1 MKQRRRVWSICL
13 VIALVFSSVFTW
25 NEPALTVY
33 ASETKTEQIVV
44 YVAAQGKSSDGTKT
58 VSIGKTPLQLDKGT
72 YASEAVE
79 KVLRTS
85 KYKDNYDIQDTGL
98 GPFLESINGMGTK
111 PAGENWY
118 YWSFYVNGQYSMV
131 GLGSY
136 ELQDGDQ
143 ISLIY
148 SYDDPSNE
156 AAVFAD
162 NASLNPETAAV
173 ESAEASMKQ
182 AQAIAAKEIYNKYFA
197 GENEHI
203 PGLGSVNELYAV
215 FSLARAGFE
224 APEFYGKVKY
234 KLTRQ
239 LKELATEG
247 TTYDAV
253 TKTNITEETFSSKKV
268 PEQNYAFVVLAMT
281 ALGMDARTT
290 GGYDLIEKMASKKLY
305 EADDSY
311 NAEQMMLF
319 AFDSG
324 NYTLPEGENYCT
336 REELV
341 AKIAGNVD
349 KTIAGSIEWN
359 LIDDAVMAVQPLAP
373 YTESASVEKACQ
385 KVIRFAGKMQDTQGY
400 LGDSYDANN
409 AWTTAQ
415 TLTMLGEFGINP
427 MIETENVD
435 FVKNGHTL
443 ADAILEFVDLDQEK
457 MSDVVMNYSPEQIL
471 RGITS
476 FVYAA
481 ENAGET
487 VYRVKTVPEAKV
499 PSEPFEDEKPQP
511 DASATPSA
519 APSTAPSANPSTAP
533 SVSPSAAPSVS
544 PSEAPSTSPSTA
556 PSANPSAAPSVAP
569 STSPSTAPS
578 ANPSTAPST
587 APSTSPSTAPSANP
601 STAPS
606 ANPSAAPS
614 ASPVAADG
622 TDKTVSKKNP
632 AKKIVASKK
641 KVNTK
646 KGKTVKIVIKVTAEN
661 PKKAT
666 TDAVKVTGKK
676 IKVKK
681 ITKKA
686 GKITIKVKALKKGK
700 QVVKV
705 KVGKAST
712 KVTLKIR

>member
-25 NEPALTVY
+25 NEPALTAY
-33 ASETKTEQIVV
+33 ASEAETEQIVV
-44 YVAAQGKSSDGTKT
+44 YVAAQGKSSDETKT

-85 KYKDNYDIQDTGL
+85 EYKDNYDIQDTGY
-98 GPFLESINGMGTK
+98 GPYLESINGMKTEQ
-111 PAGENWY
+111 AGENWY
-118 YWSFYVNGQYSMV
+118 YWSFYVNGQYSTL

-197 GENEHI
+197 GENAHI
-203 PGLGSVNELYAV
+203 PGLGNVNELYAV

-234 KLTRQ
+234 KLTHQ
-239 LKELATEG
+239 LEDLATKG

-253 TKTNITEETFSSKKV
+253 TKKDITEDIFSSEKAS
-268 PEQNYAFVVLAMT
+268 EQNLSFVVLTLT
-281 ALGMDARTT
+281 ALGVDVQDTQKT
-290 GGYDLIEKMASKKLY
+290 GGYDLLKKMALKSTY
-305 EADDSY
+305 DVSVY
-311 NAEQMMLF
+311 NRDAMMLF
-319 AFDSG
+319 ALASG
-324 NYTLPEGENYCT
+324 NYKLPEGEEYCT
-336 REELV
+336 QDEIVSNV
-341 AKIAGNVD
+341 AEYTD
-349 KTIAGSIEWN
+349 MSIEISIEDGI
-359 LIDDAVMAVQPLAP
+359 IDEAIMAIQPLAS
-373 YTESASVEKACQ
+373 YTDKASVQKACR
-385 KVIRFAGKMQDTQGY
+385 KVIRFAGKMQDINGNFAESKDDNV
-400 LGDSYDANN
+400 L
-409 AWTTAQ
+409 TTAQ
-415 TLTMLGEFGINP
+415 TLTALGEFGINP
-427 MIETENVD
+427 LVETGDVD

-443 ADAILEFVDLDQEK
+443 TDTILENVDFDQEK
-457 MSDVVMNYSPEQIL
+457 MSDVVMSYSPEQIL

-481 ENAGET
+481 ENTGET
-487 VYRVKTVPEAKV
+487 LYQVKTAAKTKEIT
-499 PSEPFEDEKPQP
+499 EPFEDEKPQP

-519 APSTAPSANPSTAP
+519 APSAVPSTGPSAAPSTKPSANPSTAP
-533 SVSPSAAPSVS
+533 SVSPS
-544 PSEAPSTSPSTA
+544 T
-556 PSANPSAAPSVAP
+556 
-569 STSPSTAPS
+569 
-578 ANPSTAPST
+578 
-587 APSTSPSTAPSANP
+587 
-601 STAPS
+601 
-606 ANPSAAPS
+606 APS

-622 TDKTVSKKNP
+622 TDKSVSKKNP

-646 KGKTVKIVIKVTAEN
+646 KGKTVKLVIKVTAEN

-712 KVTLKIR
+712 KVTLNIR

>member
-1 MKQRRRVWSICL
+1 MRQRKKVWSICL
-13 VIALVFSSVFTW
+13 VIALVFSSIFTW
-25 NEPALTVY
+25 NEPALTAY
-33 ASETKTEQIVV
+33 ASETKTEKIVV
-44 YVAAQGKSSDGTKT
+44 YVAAQGKSLDGTKT
-58 VSIGKTPLQLDKGT
+58 VAIDKTPVQVDKGT
-72 YASEAVE
+72 NAAAAVKAVLDASD
-79 KVLRTS
+79 
-85 KYKDNYDIQDTGL
+85 YKDNYDIPDTGY
-98 GPFLESINGMGTK
+98 GPYLESINGMGTEQ
-111 PAGENWY
+111 AGKNWY
-118 YWSFYVNGQYSMV
+118 YWSFYVNGQYSNV
-131 GLGSY
+131 GMGSY
-136 ELQDGDQ
+136 VLQEGDQ

-148 SYDDPSNE
+148 TYDDLSTE
-156 AAVFAD
+156 ASVFAD
-162 NASLNPETAAV
+162 DTSLNPETPAV
-173 ESAEASMKQ
+173 ESAEASMKK
-182 AQAIAAKEIYNKYFA
+182 AQGIAAKEIYNSYFA
-197 GENEHI
+197 DGHI

-305 EADDSY
+305 EADNSY

-324 NYTLPEGENYCT
+324 DYALPEGENYCT

-349 KTIAGSIEWN
+349 ETIAGSIEWD
-359 LIDDAVMAVQPLAP
+359 LIDGAVMAVQPLAP

-385 KVIRFAGKMQDTQGY
+385 KVIRFAGKMQDIQGY

-415 TLTMLGEFGINP
+415 TLTMLGEFGIHP
-427 MIETENVD
+427 MIETESVD

-457 MSDVVMNYSPEQIL
+457 LSASVMNYSPEQIL
-471 RGITS
+471 RGTTS

-499 PSEPFEDEKPQP
+499 PSEPFEEERPQP
-511 DASATPSA
+511 DPSATPSA
-519 APSTAPSANPSTAP
+519 TP
-533 SVSPSAAPSVS
+533 SVSPSAAPSAT
-544 PSEAPSTSPSTA
+544 PD
-556 PSANPSAAPSVAP
+556 ANPSVIVLSETPAA
-569 STSPSTAPS
+569 
-578 ANPSTAPST
+578 
-587 APSTSPSTAPSANP
+587 
-601 STAPS
+601 
-606 ANPSAAPS
+606 
-614 ASPVAADG
+614 
-622 TDKTVSKKNP
+622 KKNP
-632 AKKIVASKK
+632 AKKIVAVKK
-641 KVNTK
+641 KINAK
-646 KGKTVKIVIKVTAEN
+646 KGKTVKIVIKVAAKN
-661 PKKAT
+661 PKKVT
-666 TDAVKVTGKK
+666 TDAVKVSGKK

-700 QVVKV
+700 RIVKI

-712 KVTLKIR
+712 KVTLNVR

>member
-1 MKQRRRVWSICL
+1 MRQRKKVWSICL
-13 VIALVFSSVFTW
+13 VIALVFSSIFTW
-25 NEPALTVY
+25 NEPALTAY
-33 ASETKTEQIVV
+33 ASETKTEKIVV
-44 YVAAQGKSSDGTKT
+44 YVAAQGKSLDGTKT
-58 VSIGKTPLQLDKGT
+58 VAIDKTPVQVDKGT
-72 YASEAVE
+72 NAAAAVKAVLDASD
-79 KVLRTS
+79 
-85 KYKDNYDIQDTGL
+85 YKDNYDIPDTGY
-98 GPFLESINGMGTK
+98 GPYLESINGMGTEQ
-111 PAGENWY
+111 AGKNWY
-118 YWSFYVNGQYSMV
+118 YWSFYVNGQYSNV
-131 GLGSY
+131 GMGSY
-136 ELQDGDQ
+136 VLQDGDQ
-143 ISLIY
+143 ISMIY
-148 SYDDPSNE
+148 TYDDLSTE
-156 AAVFAD
+156 ASVFAD
-162 NASLNPETAAV
+162 DTSLNPETPAV
-173 ESAEASMKQ
+173 ESAEASMKK
-182 AQAIAAKEIYNKYFA
+182 AQGIAAKEIYNSYFA
-197 GENEHI
+197 DGHI

-253 TKTNITEETFSSKKV
+253 TKTNITEETFSSKKAS
-268 PEQNYAFVVLAMT
+268 EQSFAYVVLAMT

-305 EADDSY
+305 EADNSY

-324 NYTLPEGENYCT
+324 KYTLPEGENYCT

-349 KTIAGSIEWN
+349 ETIAGSIEWD
-359 LIDDAVMAVQPLAP
+359 LIDGAVMAVQPLAA
-373 YTESASVEKACQ
+373 YTEDASVQKACQ

-415 TLTMLGEFGINP
+415 TLTMLGEFGIHP

-457 MSDVVMNYSPEQIL
+457 LSASVMNYSPEQIL

-499 PSEPFEDEKPQP
+499 PSEPFEEERPQP
-511 DASATPSA
+511 DPSATPSATPSASPSA
-519 APSTAPSANPSTAP
+519 APSTNPSAVP
-533 SVSPSAAPSVS
+533 SVSPSAAPSAT
-544 PSEAPSTSPSTA
+544 PD
-556 PSANPSAAPSVAP
+556 ANPSVIVLSETPAA
-569 STSPSTAPS
+569 
-578 ANPSTAPST
+578 
-587 APSTSPSTAPSANP
+587 
-601 STAPS
+601 
-606 ANPSAAPS
+606 
-614 ASPVAADG
+614 
-622 TDKTVSKKNP
+622 KKNP
-632 AKKIVASKK
+632 AKKIVAAKK
-641 KVNTK
+641 KINTK
-646 KGKTVKIVIKVTAEN
+646 KGKTVKIVIKVAAKN
-661 PKKAT
+661 PKKVT
-666 TDAVKVTGKK
+666 TDAVKVSGKK

-700 QVVKV
+700 RIVKI

-712 KVTLKIR
+712 KVTLNVR

>member
-1 MKQRRRVWSICL
+1 MRQRKKVWSICL
-13 VIALVFSSVFTW
+13 VIALVFSSIFTW
-25 NEPALTVY
+25 NEPALTAY
-33 ASETKTEQIVV
+33 ASETKTEKIVV
-44 YVAAQGKSSDGTKT
+44 YVAAQGKSLDGTKT
-58 VSIGKTPLQLDKGT
+58 VAIDKTPVQVDKGT
-72 YASEAVE
+72 NAAAAVKAVLDASD
-79 KVLRTS
+79 
-85 KYKDNYDIQDTGL
+85 YKDNYDIPDTGY
-98 GPFLESINGMGTK
+98 GPYLESINGMGTEQ
-111 PAGENWY
+111 AGKNWY
-118 YWSFYVNGQYSMV
+118 YWSFYVNGQYSNV
-131 GLGSY
+131 GMGSY
-136 ELQDGDQ
+136 VLQEGDQ

-148 SYDDPSNE
+148 TYDDLSTE
-156 AAVFAD
+156 ASVFAD
-162 NASLNPETAAV
+162 DTSLNPETPAV
-173 ESAEASMKQ
+173 ESAEASMKK
-182 AQAIAAKEIYNKYFA
+182 AQGIAAKEIYNSYFA
-197 GENEHI
+197 DGHI

-305 EADDSY
+305 EADNSY

-324 NYTLPEGENYCT
+324 DYALPEGENYCT

-349 KTIAGSIEWN
+349 ETIAGSIEWD
-359 LIDDAVMAVQPLAP
+359 LIDGAVMAVQPLAP

-385 KVIRFAGKMQDTQGY
+385 KVIRFAGKMQDIQGY

-415 TLTMLGEFGINP
+415 TLTMLGEFGIHP

-457 MSDVVMNYSPEQIL
+457 LSASVMNYSPEQIL

-499 PSEPFEDEKPQP
+499 PSEPFEDERPQP
-511 DASATPSA
+511 DPSATPSA
-519 APSTAPSANPSTAP
+519 TP
-533 SVSPSAAPSVS
+533 SVSPSAAPSAT
-544 PSEAPSTSPSTA
+544 PD
-556 PSANPSAAPSVAP
+556 ANPSVIVLSETPAA
-569 STSPSTAPS
+569 
-578 ANPSTAPST
+578 
-587 APSTSPSTAPSANP
+587 
-601 STAPS
+601 
-606 ANPSAAPS
+606 
-614 ASPVAADG
+614 
-622 TDKTVSKKNP
+622 KKNP
-632 AKKIVASKK
+632 TKKIVAVKK
-641 KVNTK
+641 KINAK
-646 KGKTVKIVIKVTAEN
+646 KGKTVKIVIKVTAKD
-661 PKKAT
+661 PKKVT
-666 TDAVKVTGKK
+666 TDAVKVSGKK

-700 QVVKV
+700 RIVKI

-712 KVTLKIR
+712 KVTLNVR

>member
-1 MKQRRRVWSICL
+1 MKQRKKVWSICL
-13 VIALVFSSVFTW
+13 VIALVFSSIFTW
-25 NEPALTVY
+25 NEPALTAY
-33 ASETKTEQIVV
+33 ASETKTEKIVV
-44 YVAAQGKSSDGTKT
+44 YVAAQGKSLDGTKT
-58 VSIGKTPLQLDKGT
+58 VAIDKTPVQVDKGT
-72 YASEAVE
+72 NAAAAVKAVLDASD
-79 KVLRTS
+79 
-85 KYKDNYDIQDTGL
+85 YKDNYDIPDTGY
-98 GPFLESINGMGTK
+98 GPYLESINGMGTEQ
-111 PAGENWY
+111 AGKNWY
-118 YWSFYVNGQYSMV
+118 YWSFYVNGQYSNV
-131 GLGSY
+131 GMGSY
-136 ELQDGDQ
+136 VLQEGDQ

-148 SYDDPSNE
+148 TYDDLSTE
-156 AAVFAD
+156 ASVFAD
-162 NASLNPETAAV
+162 DTSLNPETPAV
-173 ESAEASMKQ
+173 ESAEASMKK
-182 AQAIAAKEIYNKYFA
+182 AQGIAAKEIYNSYFA
-197 GENEHI
+197 DGHI

-290 GGYDLIEKMASKKLY
+290 GGYDLIEKMASKKFY
-305 EADDSY
+305 EADNSY

-349 KTIAGSIEWN
+349 ETIAGSIEWD
-359 LIDDAVMAVQPLAP
+359 LIDGAVMAVQPLAA
-373 YTESASVEKACQ
+373 YTEDASVQKACQ

-415 TLTMLGEFGINP
+415 TLTMLGEFGIHP

-457 MSDVVMNYSPEQIL
+457 LSASVMNYSPEQIL

-499 PSEPFEDEKPQP
+499 PSEPFEEERPQP
-511 DASATPSA
+511 DPSATPSATPSASPSA
-519 APSTAPSANPSTAP
+519 APSTNPSAVP
-533 SVSPSAAPSVS
+533 SVSPSAAPSAT
-544 PSEAPSTSPSTA
+544 PD
-556 PSANPSAAPSVAP
+556 ANPSVIVLSETPAA
-569 STSPSTAPS
+569 
-578 ANPSTAPST
+578 
-587 APSTSPSTAPSANP
+587 
-601 STAPS
+601 
-606 ANPSAAPS
+606 
-614 ASPVAADG
+614 
-622 TDKTVSKKNP
+622 KKNP
-632 AKKIVASKK
+632 AKKIVAAKK
-641 KVNTK
+641 KINAK
-646 KGKTVKIVIKVTAEN
+646 KGKTVKIVIKVTAKN
-661 PKKAT
+661 PKKVT
-666 TDAVKVTGKK
+666 TDAVKVSGKK

-686 GKITIKVKALKKGK
+686 GKIMIKVKALKKGK
-700 QVVKV
+700 RIVKI

-712 KVTLKIR
+712 KVTLNVR

>member
-1 MKQRRRVWSICL
+1 MKQRKKVWSICL
-13 VIALVFSSVFTW
+13 VIALVFSSIFTW
-25 NEPALTVY
+25 NEPALTAY
-33 ASETKTEQIVV
+33 ASETKTEKIVV
-44 YVAAQGKSSDGTKT
+44 YVAAQGKSLDGTKT
-58 VSIGKTPLQLDKGT
+58 VAIDKTPVQVDKGT
-72 YASEAVE
+72 NAAAAVKAVLDASD
-79 KVLRTS
+79 
-85 KYKDNYDIQDTGL
+85 YKDNYDIPDTGY
-98 GPFLESINGMGTK
+98 GPYLESINGMGTEQ
-111 PAGENWY
+111 AGKNWY
-118 YWSFYVNGQYSMV
+118 YWSFCVNGQYSNV
-131 GLGSY
+131 GMGSY
-136 ELQDGDQ
+136 VLQEGDQ

-148 SYDDPSNE
+148 TYDDLSTE
-156 AAVFAD
+156 ASVFAD
-162 NASLNPETAAV
+162 DTSLNPETPAV
-173 ESAEASMKQ
+173 ESAEASMKK
-182 AQAIAAKEIYNKYFA
+182 AQGIAAKEIYNSYFA
-197 GENEHI
+197 DGHI

-305 EADDSY
+305 EADNSY

-349 KTIAGSIEWN
+349 ETIAGSIEWD
-359 LIDDAVMAVQPLAP
+359 LIDGAVMAVQPLAA
-373 YTESASVEKACQ
+373 YTEDASVQKACQ

-415 TLTMLGEFGINP
+415 TLTMLGEFGIHP

-457 MSDVVMNYSPEQIL
+457 LSASVMNYSPEQIL

-499 PSEPFEDEKPQP
+499 PSEPFEEERPQP
-511 DASATPSA
+511 DPSATPSATPSASPSA
-519 APSTAPSANPSTAP
+519 APSTNPSAVP
-533 SVSPSAAPSVS
+533 SVSPSAAPSAT
-544 PSEAPSTSPSTA
+544 PD
-556 PSANPSAAPSVAP
+556 ANPSVIVLSETPAA
-569 STSPSTAPS
+569 
-578 ANPSTAPST
+578 
-587 APSTSPSTAPSANP
+587 
-601 STAPS
+601 
-606 ANPSAAPS
+606 
-614 ASPVAADG
+614 
-622 TDKTVSKKNP
+622 KKNP
-632 AKKIVASKK
+632 AKKIVAAKK
-641 KVNTK
+641 KINTK
-646 KGKTVKIVIKVTAEN
+646 KGKTVKIVIKVAAKN
-661 PKKAT
+661 PKKVT
-666 TDAVKVTGKK
+666 TDAVKVSGKK

-700 QVVKV
+700 RIVKI

-712 KVTLKIR
+712 KVTLNVR

>member
-1 MKQRRRVWSICL
+1 MRQRKKVWSICL
-13 VIALVFSSVFTW
+13 VIALVFSSIFTW
-25 NEPALTVY
+25 NEPALTAY
-33 ASETKTEQIVV
+33 ASETKTEKIVV
-44 YVAAQGKSSDGTKT
+44 YVAAQGKSLDGTKT
-58 VSIGKTPLQLDKGT
+58 VAIDKTPVQVDKGT
-72 YASEAVE
+72 NAAAAVKAVLDASD
-79 KVLRTS
+79 
-85 KYKDNYDIQDTGL
+85 YKDNYDIPDTGY
-98 GPFLESINGMGTK
+98 GPYLESINGMGTEQ
-111 PAGENWY
+111 AGKKWY
-118 YWSFYVNGQYSMV
+118 YWSFYVNGQYSNV
-131 GLGSY
+131 GMGSY
-136 ELQDGDQ
+136 VLQEGDQ

-148 SYDDPSNE
+148 TYDDLSTE
-156 AAVFAD
+156 ASVFAD
-162 NASLNPETAAV
+162 DTSLNPETPAV
-173 ESAEASMKQ
+173 ESAEASMKK
-182 AQAIAAKEIYNKYFA
+182 AQGIAAKEIYNSYFA
-197 GENEHI
+197 DGHI

-253 TKTNITEETFSSKKV
+253 TKTNITEETFSSKKAS
-268 PEQNYAFVVLAMT
+268 EQSFAYVVLAMT

-305 EADDSY
+305 EADNSY

-349 KTIAGSIEWN
+349 ETIAGSIEWD
-359 LIDDAVMAVQPLAP
+359 LIDGAVMAVQPLAA
-373 YTESASVEKACQ
+373 YTEDASVQKACQ

-415 TLTMLGEFGINP
+415 TLTMLGEFGIHP

-457 MSDVVMNYSPEQIL
+457 LSASVMNYSPEQIL

-499 PSEPFEDEKPQP
+499 PSEPFEEERPQP
-511 DASATPSA
+511 DPSATPSATPSASPSA
-519 APSTAPSANPSTAP
+519 APSTNPSAVP
-533 SVSPSAAPSVS
+533 SVSPSAAPSAT
-544 PSEAPSTSPSTA
+544 PD
-556 PSANPSAAPSVAP
+556 ANPSVIVLSETPAA
-569 STSPSTAPS
+569 
-578 ANPSTAPST
+578 
-587 APSTSPSTAPSANP
+587 
-601 STAPS
+601 
-606 ANPSAAPS
+606 
-614 ASPVAADG
+614 
-622 TDKTVSKKNP
+622 KKNP
-632 AKKIVASKK
+632 AKKIVAAKK
-641 KVNTK
+641 KINTK
-646 KGKTVKIVIKVTAEN
+646 KGKTVKIVIKVAAKN
-661 PKKAT
+661 PKKVT
-666 TDAVKVTGKK
+666 TDAVKVSGKK

-700 QVVKV
+700 RIVKI

-712 KVTLKIR
+712 KVTLNVR

>member
-1 MKQRRRVWSICL
+1 MRQRKKVWSICL
-13 VIALVFSSVFTW
+13 VIALVFSSIFTW
-25 NEPALTVY
+25 NEPALTAY
-33 ASETKTEQIVV
+33 ASETKTEKIVV
-44 YVAAQGKSSDGTKT
+44 YVAAQGKSLDGTKT
-58 VSIGKTPLQLDKGT
+58 VAIDKTPVQVDKGT
-72 YASEAVE
+72 NAAAAVKAVLDASD
-79 KVLRTS
+79 
-85 KYKDNYDIQDTGL
+85 YKDNYDIPDTGY
-98 GPFLESINGMGTK
+98 GPYLESINGMGTEQ
-111 PAGENWY
+111 AGKNWY
-118 YWSFYVNGQYSMV
+118 YWSFYVNGQYSNV
-131 GLGSY
+131 GMGSY
-136 ELQDGDQ
+136 VLQEGDQ

-148 SYDDPSNE
+148 TYDDLSTE
-156 AAVFAD
+156 ASVFAD
-162 NASLNPETAAV
+162 DTSLNPETPAV
-173 ESAEASMKQ
+173 ESAEASMKK
-182 AQAIAAKEIYNKYFA
+182 AQGIAAKEIYNSYFA
-197 GENEHI
+197 DGHI

-253 TKTNITEETFSSKKV
+253 TKTNITEETFSTKKAS
-268 PEQNYAFVVLAMT
+268 EQSFAYVVLAMT

-305 EADDSY
+305 EADNSY

-349 KTIAGSIEWN
+349 ETIAGSIEWD
-359 LIDDAVMAVQPLAP
+359 LIDGAVMAVQPLAA
-373 YTESASVEKACQ
+373 YTEDASVQKACQ

-415 TLTMLGEFGINP
+415 TLTMLGEFGIHP

-457 MSDVVMNYSPEQIL
+457 LSASVMNYSPEQIL

-499 PSEPFEDEKPQP
+499 PSEPFEEERPQP
-511 DASATPSA
+511 DPSATPSATPSASPSA
-519 APSTAPSANPSTAP
+519 APSTNPSAVP
-533 SVSPSAAPSVS
+533 SVSPSAAPSAT
-544 PSEAPSTSPSTA
+544 PD
-556 PSANPSAAPSVAP
+556 ANPSVIVLSETPAA
-569 STSPSTAPS
+569 
-578 ANPSTAPST
+578 
-587 APSTSPSTAPSANP
+587 
-601 STAPS
+601 
-606 ANPSAAPS
+606 
-614 ASPVAADG
+614 
-622 TDKTVSKKNP
+622 KKNP
-632 AKKIVASKK
+632 AKKIVAAKK
-641 KVNTK
+641 KINTK
-646 KGKTVKIVIKVTAEN
+646 KGKTVKIVIKVAAKN
-661 PKKAT
+661 PKKVT
-666 TDAVKVTGKK
+666 TDAVKVSGKK

-700 QVVKV
+700 RIVKI

-712 KVTLKIR
+712 KVTLNVR

>member
-1 MKQRRRVWSICL
+1 MRQRKKVWSICL
-13 VIALVFSSVFTW
+13 VIALVFSSIFTW
-25 NEPALTVY
+25 NEPALTAY
-33 ASETKTEQIVV
+33 ASETKTEKIVV
-44 YVAAQGKSSDGTKT
+44 YVAAQGKSLDGTKT
-58 VSIGKTPLQLDKGT
+58 VAIDKTPVQVDKGT
-72 YASEAVE
+72 NAAAAVKAVLDASD
-79 KVLRTS
+79 
-85 KYKDNYDIQDTGL
+85 YKDNYDIPDTGY
-98 GPFLESINGMGTK
+98 GPYLESINGMGTEQ
-111 PAGENWY
+111 AGKNWY
-118 YWSFYVNGQYSMV
+118 YWSFYVNGQYSNV
-131 GLGSY
+131 GMGSY
-136 ELQDGDQ
+136 VLQEGDQ

-148 SYDDPSNE
+148 TYDDLSTE
-156 AAVFAD
+156 ASVFAD
-162 NASLNPETAAV
+162 DTSLNPETPAV
-173 ESAEASMKQ
+173 ESAEASMKK
-182 AQAIAAKEIYNKYFA
+182 AQGIAAKEIYNSYFA
-197 GENEHI
+197 DGHI

-253 TKTNITEETFSSKKV
+253 TKTNITEETFSSKKAS
-268 PEQNYAFVVLAMT
+268 EQSFAYVVLAMT

-305 EADDSY
+305 EADNSY

-349 KTIAGSIEWN
+349 ETIAGSIEWD
-359 LIDDAVMAVQPLAP
+359 LIDGAIMAVQPLAA
-373 YTESASVEKACQ
+373 YTEDASVQKACQ

-415 TLTMLGEFGINP
+415 TLTMLGEFGIHP

-457 MSDVVMNYSPEQIL
+457 LSASVMNYSPEQIL

-499 PSEPFEDEKPQP
+499 PSEPFEEERPQP
-511 DASATPSA
+511 DPSATPSATPSASPSA
-519 APSTAPSANPSTAP
+519 APSTNPSAVP
-533 SVSPSAAPSVS
+533 SVSPSAAPSAT
-544 PSEAPSTSPSTA
+544 PD
-556 PSANPSAAPSVAP
+556 ANPSVIVLSETPAA
-569 STSPSTAPS
+569 
-578 ANPSTAPST
+578 
-587 APSTSPSTAPSANP
+587 
-601 STAPS
+601 
-606 ANPSAAPS
+606 
-614 ASPVAADG
+614 
-622 TDKTVSKKNP
+622 KKNP
-632 AKKIVASKK
+632 AKKIVAAKK
-641 KVNTK
+641 KINTK
-646 KGKTVKIVIKVTAEN
+646 KGKTVKIVIKVAAKN
-661 PKKAT
+661 PKKVT
-666 TDAVKVTGKK
+666 TDAVKVSGKK

-700 QVVKV
+700 RIVKI

-712 KVTLKIR
+712 KVTLNVR

>member
-1 MKQRRRVWSICL
+1 MRQRKKVWSICL
-13 VIALVFSSVFTW
+13 VIALVFSSIFTW
-25 NEPALTVY
+25 NEPALTAY
-33 ASETKTEQIVV
+33 ASEIKTEKIVV
-44 YVAAQGKSSDGTKT
+44 YVAAQGKSLDGTKT
-58 VSIGKTPLQLDKGT
+58 VAIDKTPVQVDKGT
-72 YASEAVE
+72 NAAAAVKAVLDASD
-79 KVLRTS
+79 
-85 KYKDNYDIQDTGL
+85 YKDNYDIPDTGY
-98 GPFLESINGMGTK
+98 GPYLESINGMGTEQ
-111 PAGENWY
+111 AGKNWY
-118 YWSFYVNGQYSMV
+118 YWSFYVNGQYSNV
-131 GLGSY
+131 GMGSY
-136 ELQDGDQ
+136 VLQEGDQ

-148 SYDDPSNE
+148 TYDDLSTE
-156 AAVFAD
+156 ASVFAD
-162 NASLNPETAAV
+162 DTSLNPETPAV
-173 ESAEASMKQ
+173 ESAEASMKK
-182 AQAIAAKEIYNKYFA
+182 AQGIAAKEIYNSYFA
-197 GENEHI
+197 DGHI

-253 TKTNITEETFSSKKV
+253 TKTNITKETFSSKKV

-305 EADDSY
+305 EADNSY

-324 NYTLPEGENYCT
+324 DYALPEGENYCT

-349 KTIAGSIEWN
+349 ETIAGSIEWD
-359 LIDDAVMAVQPLAP
+359 LIDGAVMAVQPLAP

-385 KVIRFAGKMQDTQGY
+385 KVIRFAGKMQDIQGY

-415 TLTMLGEFGINP
+415 TLTMLGEFGIHP

-457 MSDVVMNYSPEQIL
+457 LSASVMNYSPEQIL

-499 PSEPFEDEKPQP
+499 PSEPFEEERPQP
-511 DASATPSA
+511 DPSATPSA
-519 APSTAPSANPSTAP
+519 TP
-533 SVSPSAAPSVS
+533 SVSPSV
-544 PSEAPSTSPSTA
+544 A
-556 PSANPSAAPSVAP
+556 PSATPDTNPSVIVLSETPAV
-569 STSPSTAPS
+569 
-578 ANPSTAPST
+578 
-587 APSTSPSTAPSANP
+587 
-601 STAPS
+601 
-606 ANPSAAPS
+606 
-614 ASPVAADG
+614 
-622 TDKTVSKKNP
+622 KKNP
-632 AKKIVASKK
+632 AKKIVAVKK
-641 KVNTK
+641 KINAK
-646 KGKTVKIVIKVTAEN
+646 KGKTVKIVIKVAAKN
-661 PKKAT
+661 PKKVT
-666 TDAVKVTGKK
+666 TDAVKVSGKK

-700 QVVKV
+700 RIVKI

-712 KVTLKIR
+712 KVTLNVR

>member
-1 MKQRRRVWSICL
+1 MPKV
-13 VIALVFSSVFTW
+13 
-25 NEPALTVY
+25 
-33 ASETKTEQIVV
+33 
-44 YVAAQGKSSDGTKT
+44 QG
-58 VSIGKTPLQLDKGT
+58 
-72 YASEAVE
+72 
-79 KVLRTS
+79 
-85 KYKDNYDIQDTGL
+85 
-98 GPFLESINGMGTK
+98 
-111 PAGENWY
+111 
-118 YWSFYVNGQYSMV
+118 
-131 GLGSY
+131 
-136 ELQDGDQ
+136 
-143 ISLIY
+143 
-148 SYDDPSNE
+148 
-156 AAVFAD
+156 
-162 NASLNPETAAV
+162 
-173 ESAEASMKQ
+173 
-182 AQAIAAKEIYNKYFA
+182 
-197 GENEHI
+197 
-203 PGLGSVNELYAV
+203 
-215 FSLARAGFE
+215 
-224 APEFYGKVKY
+224 
-234 KLTRQ
+234 

-253 TKTNITEETFSSKKV
+253 TKTNITEETFSSKKAS
-268 PEQNYAFVVLAMT
+268 EQSFAYVVLAMT

-305 EADDSY
+305 EADNSY

-349 KTIAGSIEWN
+349 ETIAGSIEWD
-359 LIDDAVMAVQPLAP
+359 LIDGAVMAVQPLAA
-373 YTESASVEKACQ
+373 YTEDASVQKACQ

-415 TLTMLGEFGINP
+415 TLTMLGEFGIHP

-457 MSDVVMNYSPEQIL
+457 LSASVMNYSPEQIL

-499 PSEPFEDEKPQP
+499 PSEPFEEERPQP
-511 DASATPSA
+511 DPSATPSATPSASPSA
-519 APSTAPSANPSTAP
+519 APSTNPSAVP
-533 SVSPSAAPSVS
+533 SVSPSAAPSAT
-544 PSEAPSTSPSTA
+544 PD
-556 PSANPSAAPSVAP
+556 ANPSVIVLSETPAA
-569 STSPSTAPS
+569 
-578 ANPSTAPST
+578 
-587 APSTSPSTAPSANP
+587 
-601 STAPS
+601 
-606 ANPSAAPS
+606 
-614 ASPVAADG
+614 
-622 TDKTVSKKNP
+622 KKNP
-632 AKKIVASKK
+632 AKKIVAAKK
-641 KVNTK
+641 KINTK
-646 KGKTVKIVIKVTAEN
+646 KGKTVKIVIKVAAKN
-661 PKKAT
+661 PKKVT
-666 TDAVKVTGKK
+666 TDAVKVSGKK

-700 QVVKV
+700 RIVKI

-712 KVTLKIR
+712 KVTLNVR

>member
-1 MKQRRRVWSICL
+1 MRQRKKVWSICL
-13 VIALVFSSVFTW
+13 VIALVFSSIFTW
-25 NEPALTVY
+25 NELALTAY
-33 ASETKTEQIVV
+33 ASETKTEKIVV
-44 YVAAQGKSSDGTKT
+44 YVAAQGKSLDGTKT
-58 VSIGKTPLQLDKGT
+58 VAIDKTPVQVDKGT
-72 YASEAVE
+72 NAAAAVKAVLDASD
-79 KVLRTS
+79 
-85 KYKDNYDIQDTGL
+85 YKDNYDIQDTGY
-98 GPFLESINGMGTK
+98 GPYLESINGMGTEQEGK
-111 PAGENWY
+111 NWY
-118 YWSFYVNGQYSMV
+118 YWSLCVNGQYSNV
-131 GLGSY
+131 GMRDCI
-136 ELQDGDQ
+136 LQDGDQ
-143 ISLIY
+143 ISWIY
-148 SYDDPSNE
+148 TYDDLSTE
-156 AAVFAD
+156 ASVFAD
-162 NASLNPETAAV
+162 DASLNPETPAV
-173 ESAEASMKQ
+173 ESAEASMKK
-182 AQAIAAKEIYNKYFA
+182 AQGIAAKEIYNSYFA
-197 GENEHI
+197 DGHI

-305 EADDSY
+305 EADNSY

-324 NYTLPEGENYCT
+324 DYALPEGENYCT

-349 KTIAGSIEWN
+349 ETIAGSIEWD
-359 LIDDAVMAVQPLAP
+359 LIDGAVMAVQPLAP

-385 KVIRFAGKMQDTQGY
+385 KVIRFAGKMQDIQGY

-415 TLTMLGEFGINP
+415 TLTMLGEFGIHP

-457 MSDVVMNYSPEQIL
+457 LSASVMNYSPEQIL

-499 PSEPFEDEKPQP
+499 PSEPFEEERPQP
-511 DASATPSA
+511 DPSATPSA
-519 APSTAPSANPSTAP
+519 APS
-533 SVSPSAAPSVS
+533 VI
-544 PSEAPSTSPSTA
+544 
-556 PSANPSAAPSVAP
+556 
-569 STSPSTAPS
+569 
-578 ANPSTAPST
+578 
-587 APSTSPSTAPSANP
+587 
-601 STAPS
+601 
-606 ANPSAAPS
+606 PSAAPS
-614 ASPVAADG
+614 ATPDTNPSVIVLRETPAV
-622 TDKTVSKKNP
+622 KKNP
-632 AKKIVASKK
+632 AKKIVAAKK
-641 KVNTK
+641 KINAK
-646 KGKTVKIVIKVTAEN
+646 KGKTVKIVIKVTAKN
-661 PKKAT
+661 PKKVT
-666 TDAVKVTGKK
+666 TDAVKVSGKK

-700 QVVKV
+700 RIVKI

-712 KVTLKIR
+712 KVTLNVR

>member
-1 MKQRRRVWSICL
+1 MKQRKKVWSICL
-13 VIALVFSSVFTW
+13 VIALVFSSIFTW
-25 NEPALTVY
+25 NEPALTAY
-33 ASETKTEQIVV
+33 ASETKTEKIVV
-44 YVAAQGKSSDGTKT
+44 YVAAQGKSLDGTKT
-58 VSIGKTPLQLDKGT
+58 VAIDKTPVQVDKGT
-72 YASEAVE
+72 NAAAAVKAVLNASD
-79 KVLRTS
+79 
-85 KYKDNYDIQDTGL
+85 YKDKYDIPDTGY
-98 GPFLESINGMGTK
+98 GPYLESINGMGTEQ
-111 PAGENWY
+111 AGKNWY
-118 YWSFYVNGQYSMV
+118 YWSFYVNGQYSNV
-131 GLGSY
+131 GMGSY
-136 ELQDGDQ
+136 VLQEGDQ

-148 SYDDPSNE
+148 TYDDLSTE
-156 AAVFAD
+156 ASVFAD
-162 NASLNPETAAV
+162 DTSLNPETPAI
-173 ESAEASMKQ
+173 ESAEASMKK
-182 AQAIAAKEIYNKYFA
+182 AQGIAAKEIYNSYFA
-197 GENEHI
+197 DGHI

-268 PEQNYAFVVLAMT
+268 PEQNYAYVVLAMT

-305 EADDSY
+305 EADNSY

-324 NYTLPEGENYCT
+324 NYTLPEDENYCT

-349 KTIAGSIEWN
+349 ETIAGSIEWD

-415 TLTMLGEFGINP
+415 TLTMLGEFGIHP

-457 MSDVVMNYSPEQIL
+457 LSASVMNYSPEQIL

-499 PSEPFEDEKPQP
+499 PSEPFEEERPQP
-511 DASATPSA
+511 DPSATPSATPSASPSA
-519 APSTAPSANPSTAP
+519 APSTNPSAAP
-533 SVSPSAAPSVS
+533 SVSPSAAPSAT
-544 PSEAPSTSPSTA
+544 PD
-556 PSANPSAAPSVAP
+556 ANPSVIVLSETPAA
-569 STSPSTAPS
+569 
-578 ANPSTAPST
+578 
-587 APSTSPSTAPSANP
+587 
-601 STAPS
+601 
-606 ANPSAAPS
+606 
-614 ASPVAADG
+614 
-622 TDKTVSKKNP
+622 KKNP
-632 AKKIVASKK
+632 AKKIVAAKK
-641 KVNTK
+641 KINTK
-646 KGKTVKIVIKVTAEN
+646 KGKTVKIVIKVAAKN
-661 PKKAT
+661 PKKVT
-666 TDAVKVTGKK
+666 TDAVKVSGKK

-700 QVVKV
+700 RIVKI

-712 KVTLKIR
+712 KVTLNVR

>member
-1 MKQRRRVWSICL
+1 MRQRKKVWSICL
-13 VIALVFSSVFTW
+13 VIALVFSSIFTW
-25 NEPALTVY
+25 NEPALTAY
-33 ASETKTEQIVV
+33 ASETKTEKIVV
-44 YVAAQGKSSDGTKT
+44 YVAAQGKSLDGTKT
-58 VSIGKTPLQLDKGT
+58 VAIDKTPVQVDKETNAAAAVKAVLD
-72 YASEAVE
+72 ASD
-79 KVLRTS
+79 
-85 KYKDNYDIQDTGL
+85 YKDNYDIPDTGY
-98 GPFLESINGMGTK
+98 GPYLESINGMGTEQ
-111 PAGENWY
+111 AGKNWY
-118 YWSFYVNGQYSMV
+118 YWSFYVNGQYSNV
-131 GLGSY
+131 GMGSY
-136 ELQDGDQ
+136 VLQEGDQ

-148 SYDDPSNE
+148 TYDDLSTE
-156 AAVFAD
+156 ASVFAD
-162 NASLNPETAAV
+162 DTSLNPETPAV
-173 ESAEASMKQ
+173 ESAEASMKK
-182 AQAIAAKEIYNKYFA
+182 AQGIAAKEIYNSYFA
-197 GENEHI
+197 DGHI

-253 TKTNITEETFSSKKV
+253 TKTNITEETFSSKKAS
-268 PEQNYAFVVLAMT
+268 EQSFAYVVLAMT

-305 EADDSY
+305 EADNSY

-349 KTIAGSIEWN
+349 ETIAGSIEWD
-359 LIDDAVMAVQPLAP
+359 LIDGAVMAVQPLAA
-373 YTESASVEKACQ
+373 YTEDASVQKACQ

-415 TLTMLGEFGINP
+415 TLTMLGEFGIHP

-457 MSDVVMNYSPEQIL
+457 LSASVMNYSPEQIL

-499 PSEPFEDEKPQP
+499 PSEPFEEERPQP
-511 DASATPSA
+511 DPSATPSATPSASPSA
-519 APSTAPSANPSTAP
+519 APSTNPSAVP
-533 SVSPSAAPSVS
+533 SVSPSAAPSAT
-544 PSEAPSTSPSTA
+544 PD
-556 PSANPSAAPSVAP
+556 ANPSVIVLSETPAA
-569 STSPSTAPS
+569 
-578 ANPSTAPST
+578 
-587 APSTSPSTAPSANP
+587 
-601 STAPS
+601 
-606 ANPSAAPS
+606 
-614 ASPVAADG
+614 
-622 TDKTVSKKNP
+622 KKNP
-632 AKKIVASKK
+632 AKKIVAAKK
-641 KVNTK
+641 KINTK
-646 KGKTVKIVIKVTAEN
+646 KGKTVKIVIKVAAKN
-661 PKKAT
+661 PKKVT
-666 TDAVKVTGKK
+666 TDAVKVSGKK

-700 QVVKV
+700 RIVKI

-712 KVTLKIR
+712 KVTLNVR

>member
-1 MKQRRRVWSICL
+1 MRQRKKVWSICL
-13 VIALVFSSVFTW
+13 VIALVFSSIFTW
-25 NEPALTVY
+25 NEPALTAY
-33 ASETKTEQIVV
+33 ASETKTEKIVV
-44 YVAAQGKSSDGTKT
+44 YVAAQGKSLDGTKT
-58 VSIGKTPLQLDKGT
+58 VAIDKTPVQVDKGT
-72 YASEAVE
+72 NAAAAVKAVLDASD
-79 KVLRTS
+79 
-85 KYKDNYDIQDTGL
+85 YKDNYDIPDTGY
-98 GPFLESINGMGTK
+98 GPYLESINGMGTEQ
-111 PAGENWY
+111 AGKNWY
-118 YWSFYVNGQYSMV
+118 YWSFYVNGQYSNV
-131 GLGSY
+131 GMGSY
-136 ELQDGDQ
+136 VLQEGDQ

-148 SYDDPSNE
+148 TYDDLSTE
-156 AAVFAD
+156 ASVFAD
-162 NASLNPETAAV
+162 DTSLNPETPAV
-173 ESAEASMKQ
+173 ESAEASMKK
-182 AQAIAAKEIYNKYFA
+182 AQGIAAKEIYNSYFA
-197 GENEHI
+197 DGHI

-305 EADDSY
+305 EADNSY

-349 KTIAGSIEWN
+349 ETIAGSIEWD
-359 LIDDAVMAVQPLAP
+359 LIDGAVMAVQPLAP

-385 KVIRFAGKMQDTQGY
+385 KVIRFAGKMQDIQGY

-415 TLTMLGEFGINP
+415 TLTMLGEFGIHP

-457 MSDVVMNYSPEQIL
+457 LSASVMNYSPEQIL

-499 PSEPFEDEKPQP
+499 PSEPFEEERPQP
-511 DASATPSA
+511 DPSATPSA
-519 APSTAPSANPSTAP
+519 TP
-533 SVSPSAAPSVS
+533 SVSPSAAPSAT
-544 PSEAPSTSPSTA
+544 PD
-556 PSANPSAAPSVAP
+556 ANPSVIVLSETPAA
-569 STSPSTAPS
+569 
-578 ANPSTAPST
+578 
-587 APSTSPSTAPSANP
+587 
-601 STAPS
+601 
-606 ANPSAAPS
+606 
-614 ASPVAADG
+614 
-622 TDKTVSKKNP
+622 KKNP
-632 AKKIVASKK
+632 AKKIVAAKK
-641 KVNTK
+641 KINTK
-646 KGKTVKIVIKVTAEN
+646 KGKTVKIVIKVAAKN
-661 PKKAT
+661 PKKVT
-666 TDAVKVTGKK
+666 TDAVKVSGKK

-700 QVVKV
+700 RIVKI

-712 KVTLKIR
+712 KVTLNVR

>member
-1 MKQRRRVWSICL
+1 MKQRKRVWSICL
-13 VIALVFSSVFTW
+13 VIALVFSSIFTW
-25 NEPALTVY
+25 NEPALTAY
-33 ASETKTEQIVV
+33 ASEVKAEKIVV

-58 VSIGKTPLQLDKGT
+58 VAIGKMPVQVDEGTKADVAVKAVLD
-72 YASEAVE
+72 ASE
-79 KVLRTS
+79 
-85 KYKDNYDIQDTGL
+85 YKDNYVIKDTSY
-98 GPFLESINGMGTK
+98 GPYLAAINDV
-111 PAGENWY
+111 AEDDVNWTA
-118 YWSFYVNGQYSMV
+118 YWSFWVNGQYSN
-131 GLGSY
+131 LGMGDY
-136 ELQDGDQ
+136 VLQEGDQ

-148 SYDDPSNE
+148 TYDDPSTE
-156 AAVFAD
+156 ASVFAD
-162 NASLNPETAAV
+162 DTSLNPETPAV
-173 ESAEASMKQ
+173 ESAEASMKK
-182 AQAIAAKEIYNKYFA
+182 AQGIAAKEIYSSYFA
-197 GENEHI
+197 DGHI

-305 EADDSY
+305 EADNSY

-341 AKIAGNVD
+341 AKIAENVD
-349 KTIAGSIEWN
+349 ETIAGSIKWN

-457 MSDVVMNYSPEQIL
+457 LADSVMNYSPEQIL

-476 FVYAA
+476 FVYTA

-511 DASATPSA
+511 DPSAAPSATPSA
-519 APSTAPSANPSTAP
+519 SPSVSP
-533 SVSPSAAPSVS
+533 SVSPSAAPSAT
-544 PSEAPSTSPSTA
+544 PD
-556 PSANPSAAPSVAP
+556 ANPSVIALR
-569 STSPSTAPS
+569 
-578 ANPSTAPST
+578 
-587 APSTSPSTAPSANP
+587 
-601 STAPS
+601 
-606 ANPSAAPS
+606 
-614 ASPVAADG
+614 
-622 TDKTVSKKNP
+622 KTPAVKKNP
-632 AKKIVASKK
+632 AKKIVAAKK
-641 KVNTK
+641 KINAK
-646 KGKTVKIVIKVTAEN
+646 KGKTVKIVIKVTAKDS
-661 PKKAT
+661 KKVT
-666 TDAVKVTGKK
+666 TDAVKVSGKK
-676 IKVKK
+676 IKVNK

-700 QVVKV
+700 RIVKI

-712 KVTLKIR
+712 KVTLNVR

>member
-1 MKQRRRVWSICL
+1 MRQRKKVWSICL
-13 VIALVFSSVFTW
+13 VIALVFSSIFTW
-25 NEPALTVY
+25 NEPALTAY
-33 ASETKTEQIVV
+33 ASETKTEKIVV
-44 YVAAQGKSSDGTKT
+44 YVAAQGKSLDGTKT
-58 VSIGKTPLQLDKGT
+58 VAIDKTPVQVDKGT
-72 YASEAVE
+72 NAAAAVKAVLDASD
-79 KVLRTS
+79 
-85 KYKDNYDIQDTGL
+85 YKDNYDIPDMGY
-98 GPFLESINGMGTK
+98 GPYLESINGMGTEQ
-111 PAGENWY
+111 AGKNWY
-118 YWSFYVNGQYSMV
+118 YWSFYVNGQYSNV
-131 GLGSY
+131 GMGSY
-136 ELQDGDQ
+136 VLQEGDQ

-148 SYDDPSNE
+148 TYDDLSTE
-156 AAVFAD
+156 ASVFAD
-162 NASLNPETAAV
+162 DTSLNPETPAV
-173 ESAEASMKQ
+173 ESAEASMKK
-182 AQAIAAKEIYNKYFA
+182 AQGIAAKEIYNSYFA
-197 GENEHI
+197 DGHI

-305 EADDSY
+305 EADNSY

-349 KTIAGSIEWN
+349 ETIAGSIEWD
-359 LIDDAVMAVQPLAP
+359 LIDGAVMAVQPLAA
-373 YTESASVEKACQ
+373 YTEDASVQKACQ
-385 KVIRFAGKMQDTQGY
+385 KVIRFAGKMQDIQGY

-415 TLTMLGEFGINP
+415 TLTMLGEFGIHP

-457 MSDVVMNYSPEQIL
+457 LSASVMNYSPEQIL

-499 PSEPFEDEKPQP
+499 PSEPFEEERPQP
-511 DASATPSA
+511 DPSATPSA
-519 APSTAPSANPSTAP
+519 TP
-533 SVSPSAAPSVS
+533 SVSPSAAPS
-544 PSEAPSTSPSTA
+544 T
-556 PSANPSAAPSVAP
+556 NPSAVPSV
-569 STSPSTAPS
+569 S
-578 ANPSTAPST
+578 
-587 APSTSPSTAPSANP
+587 
-601 STAPS
+601 
-606 ANPSAAPS
+606 PSAAPS
-614 ASPVAADG
+614 ATPDANPSVIVLSETPAA
-622 TDKTVSKKNP
+622 KKNP
-632 AKKIVASKK
+632 AKKIVAAKK
-641 KVNTK
+641 KINTK
-646 KGKTVKIVIKVTAEN
+646 KGKTVKIVIKVAAKN
-661 PKKAT
+661 PKKVT
-666 TDAVKVTGKK
+666 TDAVKVSGKK

-700 QVVKV
+700 RIVKI

-712 KVTLKIR
+712 KVTLNVR

>member
-1 MKQRRRVWSICL
+1 MRQRKKVWSICL
-13 VIALVFSSVFTW
+13 VIALVFSSIFTW
-25 NEPALTVY
+25 NEPALTAY
-33 ASETKTEQIVV
+33 ASETKTEKIVV
-44 YVAAQGKSSDGTKT
+44 YVAAQGKSLDGTKT
-58 VSIGKTPLQLDKGT
+58 VAIDKTPVQVDKGT
-72 YASEAVE
+72 NAAAAVKAVLDASD
-79 KVLRTS
+79 
-85 KYKDNYDIQDTGL
+85 YKDNYDIPDTGY
-98 GPFLESINGMGTK
+98 GPYLESINGMGTEQ
-111 PAGENWY
+111 AGKNWY
-118 YWSFYVNGQYSMV
+118 YWSFYVNGQYSNV
-131 GLGSY
+131 GMGSY
-136 ELQDGDQ
+136 VLQEGDQ

-148 SYDDPSNE
+148 TYDDLSTE
-156 AAVFAD
+156 ASVFAD
-162 NASLNPETAAV
+162 DTSLNPETPAV
-173 ESAEASMKQ
+173 ESAEASMKK
-182 AQAIAAKEIYNKYFA
+182 AQGIAAKEIYNSYFA
-197 GENEHI
+197 DGHI

-305 EADDSY
+305 EADNSY

-349 KTIAGSIEWN
+349 ETIAGSIEWD
-359 LIDDAVMAVQPLAP
+359 LIDDAVMAVQPLAS
-373 YTESASVEKACQ
+373 YMNDESVEKACQ
-385 KVIRFAGKMQDTQGY
+385 KVIRFAGKMQDIQGY

-415 TLTMLGEFGINP
+415 TLTMLGEFGIHP

-457 MSDVVMNYSPEQIL
+457 LSASVMNYSPEQIL

-499 PSEPFEDEKPQP
+499 PSEPFEDERPQP
-511 DASATPSA
+511 DPSATPSA
-519 APSTAPSANPSTAP
+519 TP
-533 SVSPSAAPSVS
+533 SVSPSAAPSAT
-544 PSEAPSTSPSTA
+544 PD
-556 PSANPSAAPSVAP
+556 ANPSVIVLSETPAA
-569 STSPSTAPS
+569 
-578 ANPSTAPST
+578 
-587 APSTSPSTAPSANP
+587 
-601 STAPS
+601 
-606 ANPSAAPS
+606 
-614 ASPVAADG
+614 
-622 TDKTVSKKNP
+622 KKNP
-632 AKKIVASKK
+632 AKKIVAVKK
-641 KVNTK
+641 KINAK
-646 KGKTVKIVIKVTAEN
+646 KGKTVKIVIKVAAKN
-661 PKKAT
+661 PKKVT
-666 TDAVKVTGKK
+666 TDAVKVSGKK

-700 QVVKV
+700 RIVKI

-712 KVTLKIR
+712 KVTLNVR

>member
-1 MKQRRRVWSICL
+1 MKQRKKVWSICL
-13 VIALVFSSVFTW
+13 VIALVFSSIFTW
-25 NEPALTVY
+25 NEPALAY
-33 ASETKTEQIVV
+33 ASETKTEKIVV
-44 YVAAQGKSSDGTKT
+44 YVAAQGKSLDGTKT
-58 VSIGKTPLQLDKGT
+58 VAINKTPVQVDKGT
-72 YASEAVE
+72 NAAAAVKAVLNASD
-79 KVLRTS
+79 
-85 KYKDNYDIQDTGL
+85 YKDKYDIPDTGY
-98 GPFLESINGMGTK
+98 GPYLESINGMGTEQ
-111 PAGENWY
+111 AGKNWY
-118 YWSFYVNGQYSMV
+118 YWSFCVNGQYSNV
-131 GLGSY
+131 GMGSY
-136 ELQDGDQ
+136 VLQEGDQ

-148 SYDDPSNE
+148 TYDNLSTE
-156 AAVFAD
+156 ASVFAD
-162 NASLNPETAAV
+162 DTSLNPETPAV
-173 ESAEASMKQ
+173 ESAEVSMKK
-182 AQAIAAKEIYNKYFA
+182 AQGIAAKEIYNSYFA
-197 GENEHI
+197 DGHI
-203 PGLGSVNELYAV
+203 PGLGSVNELYVV

-268 PEQNYAFVVLAMT
+268 PEQNYAYVVLAMT

-305 EADDSY
+305 EADNSY

-349 KTIAGSIEWN
+349 ETIAGSIEWD

-415 TLTMLGEFGINP
+415 TLTMLGEFGIHP

-457 MSDVVMNYSPEQIL
+457 LSASVMNYSPEQIL

-499 PSEPFEDEKPQP
+499 PSEPFEEERPQP
-511 DASATPSA
+511 DPSATPSA
-519 APSTAPSANPSTAP
+519 TP
-533 SVSPSAAPSVS
+533 SVSPSAAPS
-544 PSEAPSTSPSTA
+544 T
-556 PSANPSAAPSVAP
+556 NPSATPSV
-569 STSPSTAPS
+569 S
-578 ANPSTAPST
+578 
-587 APSTSPSTAPSANP
+587 
-601 STAPS
+601 
-606 ANPSAAPS
+606 PSAAPS
-614 ASPVAADG
+614 ATPDANPSVIVLSETPAA
-622 TDKTVSKKNP
+622 KKNP
-632 AKKIVASKK
+632 AKKIVAAKK
-641 KVNTK
+641 KINAK
-646 KGKTVKIVIKVTAEN
+646 KGKTVKIVIKVTAKN
-661 PKKAT
+661 PKKVT
-666 TDAVKVTGKK
+666 TDAVKVSGKK

-700 QVVKV
+700 RIVKI

-712 KVTLKIR
+712 KVTLNVR

>member
-1 MKQRRRVWSICL
+1 MRQRKKVWSICL
-13 VIALVFSSVFTW
+13 VIALVFSSIFTW
-25 NEPALTVY
+25 NEPALTAY
-33 ASETKTEQIVV
+33 ASETKAEKIVV
-44 YVAAQGKSSDGTKT
+44 YVAAQGKSLDGTKT
-58 VSIGKTPLQLDKGT
+58 VAIDKTPVQVDKGT
-72 YASEAVE
+72 NAAAAVKAVLDASD
-79 KVLRTS
+79 
-85 KYKDNYDIQDTGL
+85 YKDNYDIPDTGY
-98 GPFLESINGMGTK
+98 GPYLESINGMGTEQ
-111 PAGENWY
+111 AGKNWY
-118 YWSFYVNGQYSMV
+118 YWSFYVNGQYSNV
-131 GLGSY
+131 GMGSY
-136 ELQDGDQ
+136 VLQEGDQ

-148 SYDDPSNE
+148 TYDDLSTE
-156 AAVFAD
+156 ASVFAD
-162 NASLNPETAAV
+162 DTSLNPETPAV
-173 ESAEASMKQ
+173 ESAEASMKK
-182 AQAIAAKEIYNKYFA
+182 AQGIAAKEIYNSYFA
-197 GENEHI
+197 DGHI

-253 TKTNITEETFSSKKV
+253 TKTNITEETFSSKKAS
-268 PEQNYAFVVLAMT
+268 EQSFAYVVLAMT

-305 EADDSY
+305 EADNSY

-349 KTIAGSIEWN
+349 ETIAGSIEWD
-359 LIDDAVMAVQPLAP
+359 LIDGAVMAVQPLAA
-373 YTESASVEKACQ
+373 YTEDASVQKACQ

-415 TLTMLGEFGINP
+415 TLTMLGEFGIHP

-457 MSDVVMNYSPEQIL
+457 LSASVMNYSPEQIL

-499 PSEPFEDEKPQP
+499 PSEPFEEERPQP
-511 DASATPSA
+511 DPSATPSA
-519 APSTAPSANPSTAP
+519 TP
-533 SVSPSAAPSVS
+533 SVSPSAAPS
-544 PSEAPSTSPSTA
+544 T
-556 PSANPSAAPSVAP
+556 NPSATPSV
-569 STSPSTAPS
+569 S
-578 ANPSTAPST
+578 
-587 APSTSPSTAPSANP
+587 
-601 STAPS
+601 
-606 ANPSAAPS
+606 PSAAPS
-614 ASPVAADG
+614 ATPDANPSVIVLSETPAA
-622 TDKTVSKKNP
+622 KKNP
-632 AKKIVASKK
+632 AKKIVAAKK
-641 KVNTK
+641 KINTK
-646 KGKTVKIVIKVTAEN
+646 KGKTVKIVIKVAAKN
-661 PKKAT
+661 PKKVT
-666 TDAVKVTGKK
+666 TDAVKVSGKK

-700 QVVKV
+700 RIVKI

-712 KVTLKIR
+712 KVTLNVR

>member
-1 MKQRRRVWSICL
+1 MRQRKKVWSICL
-13 VIALVFSSVFTW
+13 VIALVFSSIFTW
-25 NEPALTVY
+25 NEPALTAY
-33 ASETKTEQIVV
+33 ASETKTEKIVV
-44 YVAAQGKSSDGTKT
+44 YVAAQGKSLDGTKT
-58 VSIGKTPLQLDKGT
+58 VAIDKTPVQVDKGT
-72 YASEAVE
+72 NAAAAVKAVLDASD
-79 KVLRTS
+79 
-85 KYKDNYDIQDTGL
+85 YKDNYDIPDTGY
-98 GPFLESINGMGTK
+98 GPYLESINGMGTEQ
-111 PAGENWY
+111 AGKNWY
-118 YWSFYVNGQYSMV
+118 YWSFYVNGQYSNV
-131 GLGSY
+131 GMGSY
-136 ELQDGDQ
+136 VLQEGDQ

-148 SYDDPSNE
+148 TYDDLSTE
-156 AAVFAD
+156 ASVFAD
-162 NASLNPETAAV
+162 DTSLNPETPAV
-173 ESAEASMKQ
+173 ESAEASMKK
-182 AQAIAAKEIYNKYFA
+182 AQGIAAKEIYNSYFA
-197 GENEHI
+197 DGHI

-305 EADDSY
+305 EADNSY

-349 KTIAGSIEWN
+349 ETIAGSIEWD
-359 LIDDAVMAVQPLAP
+359 LIDGAVMAVQPLAP

-385 KVIRFAGKMQDTQGY
+385 KVIRFAGKMQDIQGY

-415 TLTMLGEFGINP
+415 TLTMLGEFGIHP

-457 MSDVVMNYSPEQIL
+457 LSASVMNYSPEQIL

-499 PSEPFEDEKPQP
+499 PSEPFEEERPQP
-511 DASATPSA
+511 DPSATPSA
-519 APSTAPSANPSTAP
+519 TP
-533 SVSPSAAPSVS
+533 SVSPSV
-544 PSEAPSTSPSTA
+544 A
-556 PSANPSAAPSVAP
+556 PSATPD
-569 STSPSTAPS
+569 
-578 ANPSTAPST
+578 ANPSVIVLSETP
-587 APSTSPSTAPSANP
+587 
-601 STAPS
+601 
-606 ANPSAAPS
+606 AA
-614 ASPVAADG
+614 
-622 TDKTVSKKNP
+622 KKNP
-632 AKKIVASKK
+632 AKKIVAAKK
-641 KVNTK
+641 KINTK
-646 KGKTVKIVIKVTAEN
+646 KGKTVKIVIKVAAKN
-661 PKKAT
+661 PKKVT
-666 TDAVKVTGKK
+666 TDAVKVSGKK

-700 QVVKV
+700 RIVKI

-712 KVTLKIR
+712 KVTLNVR

>member
-1 MKQRRRVWSICL
+1 MRQRKKVWSICL
-13 VIALVFSSVFTW
+13 VIALVFSSIFTW
-25 NEPALTVY
+25 NEPALTAY
-33 ASETKTEQIVV
+33 ASETKTEKIVV
-44 YVAAQGKSSDGTKT
+44 YVAAQGKSLDGTKT
-58 VSIGKTPLQLDKGT
+58 VAIDKTPVQVDKGT
-72 YASEAVE
+72 NAAAAVKAVLDASD
-79 KVLRTS
+79 
-85 KYKDNYDIQDTGL
+85 YKDNYDIPDTGY
-98 GPFLESINGMGTK
+98 GPYLESINGMGTEQ
-111 PAGENWY
+111 AGKNWY
-118 YWSFYVNGQYSMV
+118 YWSFYVNGQYSNV
-131 GLGSY
+131 GMGSY
-136 ELQDGDQ
+136 VLQEGDQ

-148 SYDDPSNE
+148 TYDDLSTE
-156 AAVFAD
+156 ASVFAD
-162 NASLNPETAAV
+162 DTSLNPETPAV
-173 ESAEASMKQ
+173 ESAEASMKK
-182 AQAIAAKEIYNKYFA
+182 AQGIAAKEIYNSYFA
-197 GENEHI
+197 DGHI

-234 KLTRQ
+234 KLTCQ

-305 EADDSY
+305 EADNSY

-349 KTIAGSIEWN
+349 ETIAGSIEWD
-359 LIDDAVMAVQPLAP
+359 LIDDAVMAVQPLAS
-373 YTESASVEKACQ
+373 YMNDESVEKACQ
-385 KVIRFAGKMQDTQGY
+385 KVIRFAGKMQNTHGY
-400 LGDSYDANN
+400 YGDSDASNN
-409 AWTTAQ
+409 AETAAQ
-415 TLTMLGEFGINP
+415 TLTMLGEFGIHP

-457 MSDVVMNYSPEQIL
+457 LSASVMNYSPEQIL

-499 PSEPFEDEKPQP
+499 PSEPFEEERPQP
-511 DASATPSA
+511 DPSATPSA
-519 APSTAPSANPSTAP
+519 TP
-533 SVSPSAAPSVS
+533 SVSPSAAPS
-544 PSEAPSTSPSTA
+544 T
-556 PSANPSAAPSVAP
+556 NPSATPSV
-569 STSPSTAPS
+569 S
-578 ANPSTAPST
+578 
-587 APSTSPSTAPSANP
+587 
-601 STAPS
+601 
-606 ANPSAAPS
+606 PSAAPS
-614 ASPVAADG
+614 ATPDANPSVIVLSETPAA
-622 TDKTVSKKNP
+622 KKNP
-632 AKKIVASKK
+632 AKKIVAAKK
-641 KVNTK
+641 KINAK
-646 KGKTVKIVIKVTAEN
+646 KGKTVKIVIKVTAKD
-661 PKKAT
+661 PKKVT
-666 TDAVKVTGKK
+666 TDAVKVSGKK

-700 QVVKV
+700 RIVKI

-712 KVTLKIR
+712 KVTLNVR

>member
-1 MKQRRRVWSICL
+1 MRQRKKVWSICL
-13 VIALVFSSVFTW
+13 VIALVFSSIFTW
-25 NEPALTVY
+25 NEPALTAY
-33 ASETKTEQIVV
+33 ASETKTEKIVV
-44 YVAAQGKSSDGTKT
+44 YVAAQGKSLDGTKT
-58 VSIGKTPLQLDKGT
+58 VAIDKTPVQVDKGT
-72 YASEAVE
+72 NAAAAVKAVLDASD
-79 KVLRTS
+79 
-85 KYKDNYDIQDTGL
+85 YKDNYDIPDTGY
-98 GPFLESINGMGTK
+98 GPYLESINGMGTEQ
-111 PAGENWY
+111 AGKNWY
-118 YWSFYVNGQYSMV
+118 YWSFYVNGQYSNV
-131 GLGSY
+131 GMGSY
-136 ELQDGDQ
+136 VLQEGDQ

-148 SYDDPSNE
+148 TYDDLSTE
-156 AAVFAD
+156 ASVFAD
-162 NASLNPETAAV
+162 DTSLNPETPAV
-173 ESAEASMKQ
+173 ESAEASMKK
-182 AQAIAAKEIYNKYFA
+182 AQGIAAKEIYNSYFA
-197 GENEHI
+197 DGHI

-253 TKTNITEETFSSKKV
+253 TKTNITEETFSSKKAS
-268 PEQNYAFVVLAMT
+268 EQSFAYVVLAMT

-305 EADDSY
+305 EADNSY

-349 KTIAGSIEWN
+349 ETIAGSIEWDM
-359 LIDDAVMAVQPLAP
+359 IDGAVMAVQPLAA
-373 YTESASVEKACQ
+373 YTEDASVQKACQ

-415 TLTMLGEFGINP
+415 TLTMLGEFGIHP

-457 MSDVVMNYSPEQIL
+457 LSASVMNYSPEQIL

-499 PSEPFEDEKPQP
+499 PSEPFEEERPQP
-511 DASATPSA
+511 DPSATPSATPSASPSA
-519 APSTAPSANPSTAP
+519 APSTNPSAVP
-533 SVSPSAAPSVS
+533 SVSPSAAPSAT
-544 PSEAPSTSPSTA
+544 PD
-556 PSANPSAAPSVAP
+556 ANPSVIVLSETPAA
-569 STSPSTAPS
+569 
-578 ANPSTAPST
+578 
-587 APSTSPSTAPSANP
+587 
-601 STAPS
+601 
-606 ANPSAAPS
+606 
-614 ASPVAADG
+614 
-622 TDKTVSKKNP
+622 KKNP
-632 AKKIVASKK
+632 AKKIVAAKK
-641 KVNTK
+641 KINTK
-646 KGKTVKIVIKVTAEN
+646 KGKTVKIVIKVAAKN
-661 PKKAT
+661 PKKVT
-666 TDAVKVTGKK
+666 TDAVKVSGKK

-700 QVVKV
+700 RIVKI

-712 KVTLKIR
+712 KVTLNVR

>member
-1 MKQRRRVWSICL
+1 MRQRKKVWSICL
-13 VIALVFSSVFTW
+13 VIALVFSSIFTW
-25 NEPALTVY
+25 NEPALTAY
-33 ASETKTEQIVV
+33 ASETKTEKIVV
-44 YVAAQGKSSDGTKT
+44 YVAAQGKSLDGTKT
-58 VSIGKTPLQLDKGT
+58 VAIDKTPVQVDKGT
-72 YASEAVE
+72 NAAAAVKAVLDASD
-79 KVLRTS
+79 
-85 KYKDNYDIQDTGL
+85 YKDNYDIPDTGY
-98 GPFLESINGMGTK
+98 GPYLESINGMGTEQ
-111 PAGENWY
+111 AGKNWY
-118 YWSFYVNGQYSMV
+118 YWSFYVNGQYSNV
-131 GLGSY
+131 GMGSY
-136 ELQDGDQ
+136 VLQEGDQ

-148 SYDDPSNE
+148 TYDDLSTE
-156 AAVFAD
+156 ASVFAD
-162 NASLNPETAAV
+162 DTSLNPETPAV
-173 ESAEASMKQ
+173 ESAEASMKK
-182 AQAIAAKEIYNKYFA
+182 AQGIAVKEIYNSYFA
-197 GENEHI
+197 DGHI

-305 EADDSY
+305 EADNSY

-349 KTIAGSIEWN
+349 ETIAGSIEWD
-359 LIDDAVMAVQPLAP
+359 LIDGAVMAVQPLAP

-385 KVIRFAGKMQDTQGY
+385 KVIRFAGKMQDIQGY

-415 TLTMLGEFGINP
+415 TLTMLGEFGIHP

-457 MSDVVMNYSPEQIL
+457 LSASVMNYSPEQIL

-499 PSEPFEDEKPQP
+499 PSEPFEDERPQP
-511 DASATPSA
+511 DPSATPSA
-519 APSTAPSANPSTAP
+519 TP
-533 SVSPSAAPSVS
+533 SVSPSAAPS
-544 PSEAPSTSPSTA
+544 T
-556 PSANPSAAPSVAP
+556 NPSATPSV
-569 STSPSTAPS
+569 S
-578 ANPSTAPST
+578 
-587 APSTSPSTAPSANP
+587 
-601 STAPS
+601 
-606 ANPSAAPS
+606 PSAAPS
-614 ASPVAADG
+614 ATPDANPSVIVLSETPAA
-622 TDKTVSKKNP
+622 KKNP
-632 AKKIVASKK
+632 TKKIVAVKK
-641 KVNTK
+641 KINAK
-646 KGKTVKIVIKVTAEN
+646 KGKTVKIVIKVTAKD
-661 PKKAT
+661 PKKVT
-666 TDAVKVTGKK
+666 TDAVKVSGKK

-700 QVVKV
+700 RIVKI

-712 KVTLKIR
+712 KVTLNVR

>member
-1 MKQRRRVWSICL
+1 MRQRKKVWSICL
-13 VIALVFSSVFTW
+13 VIALVFSSIFTW
-25 NEPALTVY
+25 NEPALTAY
-33 ASETKTEQIVV
+33 ASETKTEKIVV
-44 YVAAQGKSSDGTKT
+44 YVAAQGKSLDGTKT
-58 VSIGKTPLQLDKGT
+58 VAIDKTPVQVDKGT
-72 YASEAVE
+72 NAAAAVKAVLDASD
-79 KVLRTS
+79 
-85 KYKDNYDIQDTGL
+85 YKDNYDIPDTGY
-98 GPFLESINGMGTK
+98 GPYLESINGMGTEQ
-111 PAGENWY
+111 AGKNWY
-118 YWSFYVNGQYSMV
+118 YWSFYVNGQYSNV
-131 GLGSY
+131 GMGSY
-136 ELQDGDQ
+136 VLQEGDQ

-148 SYDDPSNE
+148 TYDDLSTE
-156 AAVFAD
+156 ASVFAD
-162 NASLNPETAAV
+162 DTSLNPETPAV
-173 ESAEASMKQ
+173 ESAEASMKK
-182 AQAIAAKEIYNKYFA
+182 AQGIAVKEIYNSYFA
-197 GENEHI
+197 DGHI

-305 EADDSY
+305 EADNSY

-349 KTIAGSIEWN
+349 ETIAGSIEWD
-359 LIDDAVMAVQPLAP
+359 LIDGAVMAVQPLAP

-385 KVIRFAGKMQDTQGY
+385 KVIRFAGKMQDIQGY

-415 TLTMLGEFGINP
+415 TLTMLGEFGIHP

-443 ADAILEFVDLDQEK
+443 ADAILEFVDPDQEK
-457 MSDVVMNYSPEQIL
+457 LSASVMNYSPEQIL

-499 PSEPFEDEKPQP
+499 PSEPFEEERPQP
-511 DASATPSA
+511 DPSATPSA
-519 APSTAPSANPSTAP
+519 TP
-533 SVSPSAAPSVS
+533 SVSPSAAPS
-544 PSEAPSTSPSTA
+544 T
-556 PSANPSAAPSVAP
+556 NPSA
-569 STSPSTAPS
+569 
-578 ANPSTAPST
+578 
-587 APSTSPSTAPSANP
+587 
-601 STAPS
+601 
-606 ANPSAAPS
+606 
-614 ASPVAADG
+614 
-622 TDKTVSKKNP
+622 
-632 AKKIVASKK
+632 
-641 KVNTK
+641 TK
-646 KGKTVKIVIKVTAEN
+646 KEK
-661 PKKAT
+661 
-666 TDAVKVTGKK
+666 
-676 IKVKK
+676 
-681 ITKKA
+681 
-686 GKITIKVKALKKGK
+686 
-700 QVVKV
+700 
-705 KVGKAST
+705 
-712 KVTLKIR
+712 R

>member
-1 MKQRRRVWSICL
+1 MRQRKKVWSICL
-13 VIALVFSSVFTW
+13 VIALVFSSIFTW
-25 NEPALTVY
+25 NEPALTAY
-33 ASETKTEQIVV
+33 ASETKTEKIVV
-44 YVAAQGKSSDGTKT
+44 YVAAQGKSLDGTKT
-58 VSIGKTPLQLDKGT
+58 VAIDKTPVQVDKGT
-72 YASEAVE
+72 NAAAAVKAVLDASD
-79 KVLRTS
+79 
-85 KYKDNYDIQDTGL
+85 YKDNYDIPDTGY
-98 GPFLESINGMGTK
+98 GPYLESINGMGTEQ
-111 PAGENWY
+111 AGKNWY
-118 YWSFYVNGQYSMV
+118 YWSFYVNGQYSNV
-131 GLGSY
+131 GMGSY
-136 ELQDGDQ
+136 VLQEGDQ

-148 SYDDPSNE
+148 TYDDLSTE
-156 AAVFAD
+156 ASVFAD
-162 NASLNPETAAV
+162 DTSLNPETPAV
-173 ESAEASMKQ
+173 ESAEASMKK
-182 AQAIAAKEIYNKYFA
+182 AQGIAAKEIYNSYFA
-197 GENEHI
+197 DGHI

-253 TKTNITEETFSSKKV
+253 TKTNITEETFSSKKAS
-268 PEQNYAFVVLAMT
+268 EQSFAYVVLAMT

-305 EADDSY
+305 EADNSY

-349 KTIAGSIEWN
+349 ETIAGSIEWD
-359 LIDDAVMAVQPLAP
+359 LIDGAVMAVQPLAA
-373 YTESASVEKACQ
+373 YTEDASVQKACQ

-415 TLTMLGEFGINP
+415 TLTMLGEFGIHP

-457 MSDVVMNYSPEQIL
+457 LSASVMNYSPEQIL

-499 PSEPFEDEKPQP
+499 PSEPFEEERPQP
-511 DASATPSA
+511 DPSATPSA
-519 APSTAPSANPSTAP
+519 TPSASPSADPSTNPSAVP
-533 SVSPSAAPSVS
+533 SVSPSAAPSAT
-544 PSEAPSTSPSTA
+544 PD
-556 PSANPSAAPSVAP
+556 ANPSVIVLSETPAA
-569 STSPSTAPS
+569 
-578 ANPSTAPST
+578 
-587 APSTSPSTAPSANP
+587 
-601 STAPS
+601 
-606 ANPSAAPS
+606 
-614 ASPVAADG
+614 
-622 TDKTVSKKNP
+622 KKNP
-632 AKKIVASKK
+632 AKKIVAAKK
-641 KVNTK
+641 KINTK
-646 KGKTVKIVIKVTAEN
+646 KGKTVKIVIKVAAKN
-661 PKKAT
+661 PKKVT
-666 TDAVKVTGKK
+666 TDAVKVSGKK

-700 QVVKV
+700 RIVKI

-712 KVTLKIR
+712 KVTLNVR

>member
-1 MKQRRRVWSICL
+1 MRQRKKVWSICL
-13 VIALVFSSVFTW
+13 VIALVFSSIFTW
-25 NEPALTVY
+25 NEPALTAY
-33 ASETKTEQIVV
+33 ASETKTEKIVV
-44 YVAAQGKSSDGTKT
+44 YVAAQGKSLDGTKT
-58 VSIGKTPLQLDKGT
+58 VAIDKTPVQVDKGT
-72 YASEAVE
+72 NAAAAVKAVLDASD
-79 KVLRTS
+79 
-85 KYKDNYDIQDTGL
+85 YKDNYDIPDTGY
-98 GPFLESINGMGTK
+98 GPYLESINGMGTEQ
-111 PAGENWY
+111 AGKNWY
-118 YWSFYVNGQYSMV
+118 YWSFYVNGQYSNV
-131 GLGSY
+131 GMGSY
-136 ELQDGDQ
+136 VLQEGDQ

-148 SYDDPSNE
+148 TYDDLSTE
-156 AAVFAD
+156 ASVFAD
-162 NASLNPETAAV
+162 DTSLNPETPAV
-173 ESAEASMKQ
+173 ESAEASMKK
-182 AQAIAAKEIYNKYFA
+182 AQGIAAKEIYNSYFA
-197 GENEHI
+197 DGHI

-305 EADDSY
+305 EADNSY

-324 NYTLPEGENYCT
+324 DYALPEGENYCT

-349 KTIAGSIEWN
+349 ETIAGSIEWD
-359 LIDDAVMAVQPLAP
+359 LIDGAVMAVQPLAP

-385 KVIRFAGKMQDTQGY
+385 KVIRFAGKMQNTHGY
-400 LGDSYDANN
+400 YGDSDASNN
-409 AWTTAQ
+409 AETAAQ
-415 TLTMLGEFGINP
+415 TLTMLGEFGIHP

-457 MSDVVMNYSPEQIL
+457 LSASVMNYSPEQIL

-499 PSEPFEDEKPQP
+499 PSEPFEEERPQP
-511 DASATPSA
+511 DPSATPSA
-519 APSTAPSANPSTAP
+519 TP
-533 SVSPSAAPSVS
+533 SVSPSAAPS
-544 PSEAPSTSPSTA
+544 T
-556 PSANPSAAPSVAP
+556 NPSATPSV
-569 STSPSTAPS
+569 S
-578 ANPSTAPST
+578 
-587 APSTSPSTAPSANP
+587 
-601 STAPS
+601 
-606 ANPSAAPS
+606 PSAAPS
-614 ASPVAADG
+614 ATSDANPSVIVLSETPAA
-622 TDKTVSKKNP
+622 KKNP
-632 AKKIVASKK
+632 AKKIVAAKK
-641 KVNTK
+641 KINTK
-646 KGKTVKIVIKVTAEN
+646 KGKTVKIVIKVAAKN
-661 PKKAT
+661 PKKVT
-666 TDAVKVTGKK
+666 TDAVKVSGKK

-700 QVVKV
+700 RIVKI

-712 KVTLKIR
+712 KVTLNVR

>member
-1 MKQRRRVWSICL
+1 MRQRKKVWSICL
-13 VIALVFSSVFTW
+13 VIALVFSSIFTW
-25 NEPALTVY
+25 NEPALTAY
-33 ASETKTEQIVV
+33 ASETKTEKIVV
-44 YVAAQGKSSDGTKT
+44 YVAAQGKSLDGTKT
-58 VSIGKTPLQLDKGT
+58 VAIDKTPVQVDKGT
-72 YASEAVE
+72 NAAAAVKAVLDASD
-79 KVLRTS
+79 
-85 KYKDNYDIQDTGL
+85 YKDNYDIPDTGY
-98 GPFLESINGMGTK
+98 GPYLESINGMGTEQ
-111 PAGENWY
+111 AGKNWY
-118 YWSFYVNGQYSMV
+118 YWSFYVNGQYSNV
-131 GLGSY
+131 GMGSY
-136 ELQDGDQ
+136 VLQEGDQ

-148 SYDDPSNE
+148 TYDDLSTE
-156 AAVFAD
+156 ASVFAD
-162 NASLNPETAAV
+162 DTSLNPETPAV
-173 ESAEASMKQ
+173 ESAEASMKK
-182 AQAIAAKEIYNKYFA
+182 AQGIAAKEIYNSYFA
-197 GENEHI
+197 DGHI

-305 EADDSY
+305 EADNSY

-324 NYTLPEGENYCT
+324 DYALPEGENYCT

-349 KTIAGSIEWN
+349 ETIAGSIEWD
-359 LIDDAVMAVQPLAP
+359 LIDGAVMAVQPLAP

-385 KVIRFAGKMQDTQGY
+385 KVIRFAGKMQNTHGY
-400 LGDSYDANN
+400 YGDSDASNN
-409 AWTTAQ
+409 AETAAQ
-415 TLTMLGEFGINP
+415 TLTMLGEFGIHP

-457 MSDVVMNYSPEQIL
+457 LSASVMNYSPEQIL

-499 PSEPFEDEKPQP
+499 PSEPFEEERPQP
-511 DASATPSA
+511 DPSATPSA
-519 APSTAPSANPSTAP
+519 TP
-533 SVSPSAAPSVS
+533 SVSPSAAPS
-544 PSEAPSTSPSTA
+544 T
-556 PSANPSAAPSVAP
+556 NPSATPSV
-569 STSPSTAPS
+569 S
-578 ANPSTAPST
+578 
-587 APSTSPSTAPSANP
+587 
-601 STAPS
+601 
-606 ANPSAAPS
+606 PSAAPS
-614 ASPVAADG
+614 ATPDANPSVIVLSETPAV
-622 TDKTVSKKNP
+622 KKNP
-632 AKKIVASKK
+632 AKKIVAAKK
-641 KVNTK
+641 KINAK
-646 KGKTVKIVIKVTAEN
+646 KGKTAKIVIKVTAKN
-661 PKKAT
+661 PKKVT
-666 TDAVKVTGKK
+666 TDAVKVSGKK

-700 QVVKV
+700 RIVKI

-712 KVTLKIR
+712 KVTLNVR

>member
-1 MKQRRRVWSICL
+1 MRQRKKVWSICL
-13 VIALVFSSVFTW
+13 VIALVFSSIFTW
-25 NEPALTVY
+25 NEPALTAY
-33 ASETKTEQIVV
+33 ASETKTEKIVV
-44 YVAAQGKSSDGTKT
+44 YVAAQGKSLDGTKT
-58 VSIGKTPLQLDKGT
+58 VAIDKTPVQVDKGT
-72 YASEAVE
+72 NAAAAVKAVLDASD
-79 KVLRTS
+79 
-85 KYKDNYDIQDTGL
+85 YKDNYDIPDTGY
-98 GPFLESINGMGTK
+98 GPYLESINGMGTEQ
-111 PAGENWY
+111 AGKNWY
-118 YWSFYVNGQYSMV
+118 YWSFYVNGQYSNV
-131 GLGSY
+131 GMGSY
-136 ELQDGDQ
+136 VLQEGDQ

-148 SYDDPSNE
+148 TYDDLSTE
-156 AAVFAD
+156 ASVFAD
-162 NASLNPETAAV
+162 DTSLNPETPAV
-173 ESAEASMKQ
+173 ESAEASMKK
-182 AQAIAAKEIYNKYFA
+182 AQGIAAKEIYNSYFA
-197 GENEHI
+197 DGHI

-305 EADDSY
+305 EADNSY

-349 KTIAGSIEWN
+349 ETIAGSIEWD
-359 LIDDAVMAVQPLAP
+359 LIDGAVMAVQPLAA
-373 YTESASVEKACQ
+373 YTEDASVQKACQ

-415 TLTMLGEFGINP
+415 TLTMLGEFGIHP

-457 MSDVVMNYSPEQIL
+457 LSASVMNYSPEQIL

-499 PSEPFEDEKPQP
+499 PSEPFEDERPQP
-511 DASATPSA
+511 DPSATPSA
-519 APSTAPSANPSTAP
+519 TP
-533 SVSPSAAPSVS
+533 SVSPSAAPS
-544 PSEAPSTSPSTA
+544 T
-556 PSANPSAAPSVAP
+556 NPSATPSV
-569 STSPSTAPS
+569 S
-578 ANPSTAPST
+578 
-587 APSTSPSTAPSANP
+587 
-601 STAPS
+601 
-606 ANPSAAPS
+606 PSAAPS
-614 ASPVAADG
+614 ATPDANPSVIVLSETPAA
-622 TDKTVSKKNP
+622 KKNP
-632 AKKIVASKK
+632 AKKIVAAKK
-641 KVNTK
+641 KINTK
-646 KGKTVKIVIKVTAEN
+646 KGKTVKIVIKVAAKN
-661 PKKAT
+661 PKKVT
-666 TDAVKVTGKK
+666 TDAVKVSGKK

-700 QVVKV
+700 RIVKI

-712 KVTLKIR
+712 KVTLNVR

>member
-1 MKQRRRVWSICL
+1 MRQRKKVWSICL
-13 VIALVFSSVFTW
+13 VIALVFSSIFTW
-25 NEPALTVY
+25 NEPALTAY
-33 ASETKTEQIVV
+33 ASETKTEKIVV
-44 YVAAQGKSSDGTKT
+44 YVAAQGKSLDGTKT
-58 VSIGKTPLQLDKGT
+58 VAIDKTPVQVDKGT
-72 YASEAVE
+72 NAAAAVKAVLDASD
-79 KVLRTS
+79 
-85 KYKDNYDIQDTGL
+85 YKDNYDIPDTGY
-98 GPFLESINGMGTK
+98 GPYLESINGMGTEQ
-111 PAGENWY
+111 AGKNWY
-118 YWSFYVNGQYSMV
+118 YWSFYVNGQYSNV
-131 GLGSY
+131 GMGSY
-136 ELQDGDQ
+136 VLQEGDQ

-148 SYDDPSNE
+148 TYDDLSTE
-156 AAVFAD
+156 ASVFAD
-162 NASLNPETAAV
+162 DTSLNPETPAV
-173 ESAEASMKQ
+173 ESAEASMKK
-182 AQAIAAKEIYNKYFA
+182 AQGIAAKEIYNSYFA
-197 GENEHI
+197 DGHI

-305 EADDSY
+305 EADNSY

-324 NYTLPEGENYCT
+324 DYALPEGENYCT

-349 KTIAGSIEWN
+349 ETIAGSIEWD
-359 LIDDAVMAVQPLAP
+359 LIDGAVMAVQPLAP

-385 KVIRFAGKMQDTQGY
+385 KVIRFAGKMQNTHGY
-400 LGDSYDANN
+400 YGDSDASNN
-409 AWTTAQ
+409 AETAAQ
-415 TLTMLGEFGINP
+415 TLTMLGEFGIHP

-457 MSDVVMNYSPEQIL
+457 LSASVMNYSPEQIL

-499 PSEPFEDEKPQP
+499 PSEPFEEERPQP
-511 DASATPSA
+511 DPSATPSATPSVSPSA
-519 APSTAPSANPSTAP
+519 APSTNPSAAP
-533 SVSPSAAPSVS
+533 SVSPSAAPSAT
-544 PSEAPSTSPSTA
+544 PD
-556 PSANPSAAPSVAP
+556 ANPSVIVLSETPAV
-569 STSPSTAPS
+569 
-578 ANPSTAPST
+578 
-587 APSTSPSTAPSANP
+587 
-601 STAPS
+601 
-606 ANPSAAPS
+606 
-614 ASPVAADG
+614 
-622 TDKTVSKKNP
+622 KKNP
-632 AKKIVASKK
+632 AKKIVAAKK
-641 KVNTK
+641 KINAK
-646 KGKTVKIVIKVTAEN
+646 KGKTVKIVIKVTAKN
-661 PKKAT
+661 PKKVT
-666 TDAVKVTGKK
+666 TDAVKVSGKK

-686 GKITIKVKALKKGK
+686 GKIMIKVKALKKGK
-700 QVVKV
+700 RIVKI

-712 KVTLKIR
+712 KVTLNVR

>member
-1 MKQRRRVWSICL
+1 MKQRKKVWSICL
-13 VIALVFSSVFTW
+13 VIALVFSSIFTW
-25 NEPALTVY
+25 NEPALTAY
-33 ASETKTEQIVV
+33 ASETKTEKIVV
-44 YVAAQGKSSDGTKT
+44 YVAAQGKSLDGTKT
-58 VSIGKTPLQLDKGT
+58 VAIDKTPVQVDKGT
-72 YASEAVE
+72 NAAAAVKAVLDASD
-79 KVLRTS
+79 
-85 KYKDNYDIQDTGL
+85 YKDNYDIPDTGY
-98 GPFLESINGMGTK
+98 GPYLESINGMGTEQ
-111 PAGENWY
+111 AGKNWY
-118 YWSFYVNGQYSMV
+118 YWSFYVNGQYSNV
-131 GLGSY
+131 GMGSY
-136 ELQDGDQ
+136 VLQEGDQ

-148 SYDDPSNE
+148 TYDDLSTE
-156 AAVFAD
+156 ASVFAD
-162 NASLNPETAAV
+162 DTSLNPETPAV
-173 ESAEASMKQ
+173 ESAEASMKK
-182 AQAIAAKEIYNKYFA
+182 AQGIAAKEIYNSYFA
-197 GENEHI
+197 DGHI

-305 EADDSY
+305 EADNSY

-349 KTIAGSIEWN
+349 ETIAGSIEWD
-359 LIDDAVMAVQPLAP
+359 LIDGAVMAVQPLAA
-373 YTESASVEKACQ
+373 YTEDASVQKACQ

-415 TLTMLGEFGINP
+415 TLTMLGEFGIHP

-457 MSDVVMNYSPEQIL
+457 LSASVMNYSPEQIL

-499 PSEPFEDEKPQP
+499 PSEPFEDERPQP
-511 DASATPSA
+511 DPSATPSA
-519 APSTAPSANPSTAP
+519 TP
-533 SVSPSAAPSVS
+533 SVSPSAAPS
-544 PSEAPSTSPSTA
+544 T
-556 PSANPSAAPSVAP
+556 NPSATPSV
-569 STSPSTAPS
+569 S
-578 ANPSTAPST
+578 
-587 APSTSPSTAPSANP
+587 
-601 STAPS
+601 
-606 ANPSAAPS
+606 PSAAPS
-614 ASPVAADG
+614 ATPDANPSVIVLSETPAA
-622 TDKTVSKKNP
+622 KKNP
-632 AKKIVASKK
+632 AKKIVAAKK
-641 KVNTK
+641 KINTK
-646 KGKTVKIVIKVTAEN
+646 KGKTVKIVIKVAAKN
-661 PKKAT
+661 PKKVT
-666 TDAVKVTGKK
+666 TDAVKVSGKK

-700 QVVKV
+700 RIVKI

-712 KVTLKIR
+712 KVTLNVR

>member
-1 MKQRRRVWSICL
+1 MRQRKKVWSICL
-13 VIALVFSSVFTW
+13 VIALVFSSIFTW
-25 NEPALTVY
+25 NEPALTAY
-33 ASETKTEQIVV
+33 ASETKTEKIVV
-44 YVAAQGKSSDGTKT
+44 YVAAQGKSLDGTKT
-58 VSIGKTPLQLDKGT
+58 VAIDKTPVQVDKGT
-72 YASEAVE
+72 NAAAAVKAVLDASD
-79 KVLRTS
+79 
-85 KYKDNYDIQDTGL
+85 YKDNYDIPDTGY
-98 GPFLESINGMGTK
+98 GPYLESINGMGTEQ
-111 PAGENWY
+111 AGKNWY
-118 YWSFYVNGQYSMV
+118 YWSFYVNGQYSNV
-131 GLGSY
+131 GMGSY
-136 ELQDGDQ
+136 VLQEGDQ

-148 SYDDPSNE
+148 TYDDLSTE
-156 AAVFAD
+156 ASVFAD
-162 NASLNPETAAV
+162 DTSLNPETPAV
-173 ESAEASMKQ
+173 ESAEASMKK
-182 AQAIAAKEIYNKYFA
+182 AQGIAAKEIYNSYFA
-197 GENEHI
+197 DGHI

-305 EADDSY
+305 EADNSY

-349 KTIAGSIEWN
+349 ETIAGSIEWD
-359 LIDDAVMAVQPLAP
+359 LIDGAVMAVQPLAA
-373 YTESASVEKACQ
+373 YTEDASVQKACQ

-415 TLTMLGEFGINP
+415 TLTMLGEFGIHP

-457 MSDVVMNYSPEQIL
+457 LSASVMNYSPEQIL

-499 PSEPFEDEKPQP
+499 PSEPFEEERPQP
-511 DASATPSA
+511 DPSATPSATPSASPSA
-519 APSTAPSANPSTAP
+519 APSTNPSAAP
-533 SVSPSAAPSVS
+533 SVSPSAAPSAT
-544 PSEAPSTSPSTA
+544 PD
-556 PSANPSAAPSVAP
+556 ANPSVIVLSETPAA
-569 STSPSTAPS
+569 
-578 ANPSTAPST
+578 
-587 APSTSPSTAPSANP
+587 
-601 STAPS
+601 
-606 ANPSAAPS
+606 
-614 ASPVAADG
+614 
-622 TDKTVSKKNP
+622 KKNP
-632 AKKIVASKK
+632 AKKIVAAKK
-641 KVNTK
+641 KINTK
-646 KGKTVKIVIKVTAEN
+646 KGKTVKIVIKVAAKN
-661 PKKAT
+661 PKKVT
-666 TDAVKVTGKK
+666 TDAVKVSGKK

-700 QVVKV
+700 RIVKI

-712 KVTLKIR
+712 KVTLNVR

>member
-1 MKQRRRVWSICL
+1 MKQRKRVWSICL
-13 VIALVFSSVFTW
+13 VIALVFSSVFAW
-25 NEPALTVY
+25 NEPALTAY
-33 ASETKTEQIVV
+33 ASEVKAEKIVV

-58 VSIGKTPLQLDKGT
+58 VAIGKMPVQVDEGTKADVAIKAVLD
-72 YASEAVE
+72 ASE
-79 KVLRTS
+79 
-85 KYKDNYDIQDTGL
+85 YKDNYVIKDTSY
-98 GPFLESINGMGTK
+98 GPYLAAINDV
-111 PAGENWY
+111 AEDDVNWTA
-118 YWSFYVNGQYSMV
+118 YWSFWVNGQYSNFGM
-131 GLGSY
+131 GSY
-136 ELQDGDQ
+136 VLQEGDQ

-148 SYDDPSNE
+148 TYDDPSTE
-156 AAVFAD
+156 ASVFVD
-162 NASLNPETAAV
+162 DASLNPETPAV
-173 ESAEASMKQ
+173 ESAEASMKK
-182 AQAIAAKEIYNKYFA
+182 AQGIAAKEVYDSYFA
-197 GENEHI
+197 DGHI

-239 LKELATEG
+239 LKELAAEG

-268 PEQNYAFVVLAMT
+268 AEQNYAFVVLAMT

-305 EADDSY
+305 EADKSY

-324 NYTLPEGENYCT
+324 NYTLPEGDNYCT

-349 KTIAGSIEWN
+349 ETIAGSIEWD

-400 LGDSYDANN
+400 LGDSYEANN

-415 TLTMLGEFGINP
+415 TLTMLGEFGIHP
-427 MIETENVD
+427 LIETENVD

-443 ADAILEFVDLDQEK
+443 ADSILEFVDLNQEK
-457 MSDVVMNYSPEQIL
+457 LSDSVMNYSPEQIL

-476 FVYAA
+476 FVYVA

-511 DASATPSA
+511 DPSAAPSETPSASPSA
-519 APSTAPSANPSTAP
+519 APSTSPSATP
-533 SVSPSAAPSVS
+533 SVSPSAAPSAI
-544 PSEAPSTSPSTA
+544 PD
-556 PSANPSAAPSVAP
+556 ANPSVAAPS
-569 STSPSTAPS
+569 
-578 ANPSTAPST
+578 
-587 APSTSPSTAPSANP
+587 
-601 STAPS
+601 
-606 ANPSAAPS
+606 
-614 ASPVAADG
+614 
-622 TDKTVSKKNP
+622 KTPATKKNP
-632 AKKIVASKK
+632 AKKIVAAKK
-641 KVNTK
+641 KINAK
-646 KGKTVKIVIKVTAEN
+646 KGKTVKIVIKVTAKDS
-661 PKKAT
+661 KKVT
-666 TDAVKVTGKK
+666 TDAVKVSGKK
-676 IKVKK
+676 IKVNK

-700 QVVKV
+700 RIVKI
-705 KVGKAST
+705 KVGKASA
-712 KVTLKIR
+712 KVTLIVR

>member
-1 MKQRRRVWSICL
+1 MKQRKKVWSICL
-13 VIALVFSSVFTW
+13 VIALVFSSIFTW
-25 NEPALTVY
+25 NEPALTAY
-33 ASETKTEQIVV
+33 ASETKTEKIVV
-44 YVAAQGKSSDGTKT
+44 YVAAQGKSLDGTKT
-58 VSIGKTPLQLDKGT
+58 VAIDKTPVQVDKGT
-72 YASEAVE
+72 NAAAAVKAVLNASD
-79 KVLRTS
+79 
-85 KYKDNYDIQDTGL
+85 YKDKYDIPDTGY
-98 GPFLESINGMGTK
+98 GPYLESINGMGTEQ
-111 PAGENWY
+111 AGKNWY
-118 YWSFYVNGQYSMV
+118 YWSFYVNGQYSNV
-131 GLGSY
+131 GMGSY
-136 ELQDGDQ
+136 VLQEGDQ

-148 SYDDPSNE
+148 TYDDLSTE
-156 AAVFAD
+156 ASVFAD
-162 NASLNPETAAV
+162 DTSLNPETPAI
-173 ESAEASMKQ
+173 ESAEASMKK
-182 AQAIAAKEIYNKYFA
+182 AQGIAAKEVYKNDFA
-197 GENEHI
+197 DGHI
-203 PGLGSVNELYAV
+203 PGLGNVNELYAV

-268 PEQNYAFVVLAMT
+268 PEQSFAYVVLAMT

-305 EADDSY
+305 EADNSY

-415 TLTMLGEFGINP
+415 TLTMLGEFGIHP

-457 MSDVVMNYSPEQIL
+457 LSASVMNYSPEQIL

-499 PSEPFEDEKPQP
+499 PSEPFEEERPQP
-511 DASATPSA
+511 DPSATPSATPSASPSA
-519 APSTAPSANPSTAP
+519 APSTNPSAAP
-533 SVSPSAAPSVS
+533 SVSPSAAPSAT
-544 PSEAPSTSPSTA
+544 PD
-556 PSANPSAAPSVAP
+556 ANPSVIVLSETPAV
-569 STSPSTAPS
+569 
-578 ANPSTAPST
+578 
-587 APSTSPSTAPSANP
+587 
-601 STAPS
+601 
-606 ANPSAAPS
+606 
-614 ASPVAADG
+614 
-622 TDKTVSKKNP
+622 KKNP
-632 AKKIVASKK
+632 AKKIVAAKK
-641 KVNTK
+641 KINAK
-646 KGKTVKIVIKVTAEN
+646 KGKTVKIVIKVTAKN
-661 PKKAT
+661 PKKVT
-666 TDAVKVTGKK
+666 TDAVKVSGKK

-700 QVVKV
+700 RIVKI

-712 KVTLKIR
+712 KVTLNVR

>member
-1 MKQRRRVWSICL
+1 MRQRKKVWSICL
-13 VIALVFSSVFTW
+13 VIALVFSSIFTW
-25 NEPALTVY
+25 NEPALTAY
-33 ASETKTEQIVV
+33 ASETKTEKIVV
-44 YVAAQGKSSDGTKT
+44 YVAAQGKSLDGTKT
-58 VSIGKTPLQLDKGT
+58 VAIDKTPVQVDKGT
-72 YASEAVE
+72 NAAAAVKAVLDASD
-79 KVLRTS
+79 
-85 KYKDNYDIQDTGL
+85 YKDNYDIPDTGY
-98 GPFLESINGMGTK
+98 GPYLESINGMGTEQ
-111 PAGENWY
+111 AGKNWY
-118 YWSFYVNGQYSMV
+118 YWSFYVNGQYSNV
-131 GLGSY
+131 GMGSY
-136 ELQDGDQ
+136 VLQEGDQ

-148 SYDDPSNE
+148 TYDDLSTE
-156 AAVFAD
+156 ASVFAD
-162 NASLNPETAAV
+162 DTSLNPETPAV
-173 ESAEASMKQ
+173 ESAEASMKK
-182 AQAIAAKEIYNKYFA
+182 AQGIAAKEIYNSYFA
-197 GENEHI
+197 DGHI

-305 EADDSY
+305 ETDKSD
-311 NAEQMMLF
+311 NAERMMLF

-324 NYTLPEGENYCT
+324 DYTLPEGDNYCT

-349 KTIAGSIEWN
+349 ETIAGSIEWD
-359 LIDDAVMAVQPLAP
+359 LIDGAVMAVQPLAP

-385 KVIRFAGKMQDTQGY
+385 KVIRFAGKMQDIQGY

-415 TLTMLGEFGINP
+415 TLTMLGEFGIHP

-457 MSDVVMNYSPEQIL
+457 LSASVMNYSPEQIL

-499 PSEPFEDEKPQP
+499 PSEPFEEERPQP
-511 DASATPSA
+511 DPSATPSA
-519 APSTAPSANPSTAP
+519 TP
-533 SVSPSAAPSVS
+533 SVSPSAAPSAT
-544 PSEAPSTSPSTA
+544 PD
-556 PSANPSAAPSVAP
+556 ANPSVIVLSETPAA
-569 STSPSTAPS
+569 
-578 ANPSTAPST
+578 
-587 APSTSPSTAPSANP
+587 
-601 STAPS
+601 
-606 ANPSAAPS
+606 
-614 ASPVAADG
+614 
-622 TDKTVSKKNP
+622 KKNP
-632 AKKIVASKK
+632 AKKIVAVKK
-641 KVNTK
+641 KINAK
-646 KGKTVKIVIKVTAEN
+646 KGKTVKIVIKVAAKN
-661 PKKAT
+661 PKKVT
-666 TDAVKVTGKK
+666 TDAVKVSGKK

-700 QVVKV
+700 RIVKI

-712 KVTLKIR
+712 KVTLNVR

>member
-1 MKQRRRVWSICL
+1 MRQRKKVWSICL
-13 VIALVFSSVFTW
+13 VIALVFSSIFTW
-25 NEPALTVY
+25 NEPALTAY
-33 ASETKTEQIVV
+33 ASETKTEKIVV
-44 YVAAQGKSSDGTKT
+44 YVAAQGKSLDGTKT
-58 VSIGKTPLQLDKGT
+58 VAIDKTPVQVDKGT
-72 YASEAVE
+72 NAAAAVKAVLDASD
-79 KVLRTS
+79 
-85 KYKDNYDIQDTGL
+85 YKDNYDIPDTGY
-98 GPFLESINGMGTK
+98 GPYLESINGMGTEQ
-111 PAGENWY
+111 AGKNWY
-118 YWSFYVNGQYSMV
+118 YWSFYVNGQYSNV
-131 GLGSY
+131 GMGSY
-136 ELQDGDQ
+136 VLQEGDQ

-148 SYDDPSNE
+148 TYDDLSTE
-156 AAVFAD
+156 ASVFAD
-162 NASLNPETAAV
+162 DTSLNPETPAV
-173 ESAEASMKQ
+173 ESAEASMKK
-182 AQAIAAKEIYNKYFA
+182 AQGIAAKEIYNSYFA
-197 GENEHI
+197 DGHI

-253 TKTNITEETFSSKKV
+253 TKTNITEETFSSKKAS
-268 PEQNYAFVVLAMT
+268 EQSFAYVVLAMT

-305 EADDSY
+305 EADNSY

-349 KTIAGSIEWN
+349 ETIAGSIEWD
-359 LIDDAVMAVQPLAP
+359 LIDGAVMAVQPLAA
-373 YTESASVEKACQ
+373 YTEDASVQKACQ
-385 KVIRFAGKMQDTQGY
+385 KVIRLAGKMQDTQGY

-415 TLTMLGEFGINP
+415 TLTMLGEFGIHP

-457 MSDVVMNYSPEQIL
+457 LSASVMNYSPEQIL

-499 PSEPFEDEKPQP
+499 PSEPFEEERPQP
-511 DASATPSA
+511 DPSATPSATPSASPSA
-519 APSTAPSANPSTAP
+519 APSTNPSAVP
-533 SVSPSAAPSVS
+533 SVSPSAAPSAT
-544 PSEAPSTSPSTA
+544 PD
-556 PSANPSAAPSVAP
+556 ANPSVIVLSETPAA
-569 STSPSTAPS
+569 
-578 ANPSTAPST
+578 
-587 APSTSPSTAPSANP
+587 
-601 STAPS
+601 
-606 ANPSAAPS
+606 
-614 ASPVAADG
+614 
-622 TDKTVSKKNP
+622 KKNP
-632 AKKIVASKK
+632 AKKIVAAKK
-641 KVNTK
+641 KINTK
-646 KGKTVKIVIKVTAEN
+646 KGKTVKIVIKVAAKN
-661 PKKAT
+661 PKKVT
-666 TDAVKVTGKK
+666 TDAVKVSGKK

-700 QVVKV
+700 RIVKI

-712 KVTLKIR
+712 KVTLNVR